1 MAMSTGEFMR
11 KYGLK
16 KGTQKTQTQGAGG
29 PPASGGEL
37 STGEFMQTFNAKA
50 AEPVH
55 HYATMHFD
63 EKKKQK
69 KTQNPELPKGLS
81 FGEYLKLGTK
91 SAKEYFNA
99 IGNLPRTIFDKTIDT
114 VDNAEKGVADL
125 GKQVT
130 GKWDSSDI
138 QRWAAEKEAPAQPDD
153 KETGKGMLWKGVTQA
168 ANGFAQTLGWLP
180 GNALKELGWENNPFS
195 NLAEAQQQIADAAQE
210 YYGKNMQNGTKGQKI
225 ADEIGTS
232 TVAALPQ
239 AIMAMMTM
247 GGSAEAQL
255 ATGGERAAATLPGIV
270 GNAKTSAVTA
280 QQMAQAMAKNPNFW
294 LAFSQVAG
302 QNYQDAKAD
311 GASDW
316 EANAFAM
323 ANGLV
328 NAAAEVS
335 GGIQKLPGE
344 LQVSESA
351 LKSWIKS
358 AAEEGQEEVVQG
370 VLERAL
376 QNLTYNKG
384 NKVFS
389 TKDEDA
395 VLNPV
400 TGAKEFGLGMTV
412 GGILGGGQTIVG
424 KAAGLARG
432 AAGNVQADV
441 RELPRAQTVE
451 ENANLRAEENVQES
465 DNPVQEAQV
474 TEARELPAEQ
484 TSAETQTAEAR
495 ELPMG
500 QVSAETQVRE
510 LLGGEVTN
518 SKAERIL
525 ANAELKTA
533 FETVTGETLTG
544 TKAQQRETIKR
555 AAESQNTQILQ
566 QNAQIQQVP
575 SQNQAEIVNEPV
587 ENAANAQENNNFAD
601 VRGLPAVEA
610 QVEGKN
616 ADNSGAVPLLTESS
630 GIAGARSAAEGYA
643 REHGLL
649 TGEDTIF
656 SAAQENARVMREAQE
671 NEAKRQKLRDNPVE
685 PGTHAEKMGVK
696 ISRPF
701 APITNVDDLVTEAK
715 YAKKASRDLE
725 KKIRELNPTPA
736 EKEFA
741 RGIAKGA
748 SFDSAG
754 NIVGGTY
761 TADMIPAEM
770 SREKILKIAR
780 CYTESGQEVQK
791 IRREKAANIR
801 RFRKTI
807 GEDGLKAARKI
818 ADEKAGDVPEDFPFW
833 KIESSVRNYEQAAE
847 RDAKALRKGRKVEAV
862 RKGKLKAYF
871 ARSELSASER
881 AFAED
886 LITVETPK
894 GMPRAEVMSAALQY
908 MKADAAEKAARAEQ
922 ESKVEALCRQINP
935 TDGEKVFGRAL
946 AANVDEYGNMT
957 DVGGALGQIPKGMS
971 WEKVTQL
978 AYYYMAQNDY
988 ASKTIRSRKHAAQ
1001 RQWQGELEELFGTPD
1016 DRKLPGAL
1024 SLQVNTMQRNVEKTF
1039 GKELGKKINEEFF
1052 DPILENSAEKIRFI
1066 NRMFDRVRGFDLSK
1080 SESALVQRV
1089 IEGTAAA
1096 DQVSKLDPDMQ
1107 KRVTDAATST
1117 DMKMTAAEAN
1127 ISREEME
1134 LAERYKAWLDTQARL
1149 QDADVDAKKIE
1160 EAAAEYKKAYNEFYD
1175 LINEFLVSHG
1185 YDPIGY
1191 VKGYAPHMQP
1201 EKAQEGTAK
1210 FLKLIGIDAQVSELP
1225 TAIAGRTDSF
1235 RPGKQWNPYFLE
1247 RTKTR
1252 NDNVEYD
1259 AVGGYESYV
1268 NYMANVL
1275 YHTDDIMKLREMS
1288 KYFRGK
1294 YARDGISD
1302 RIAQAREMHN
1312 ASLEQKIGFLESA
1325 DRIAEGTRLTEEQAD
1340 AALDKYI
1347 DSLYENINGMTKY
1360 GQFVSV
1366 LDDYTNK
1373 LAGKQTKVDRVFED
1387 KFGRNF
1393 LNLGNKLST
1402 IFGQSTI
1409 VGNLSSALNQ
1419 TAQIPMLAAEV
1430 GAGNVAEAVR
1440 DIVTGETK
1448 VDGWEDASDFLTGK
1462 RGIDQLTETEG
1473 LGKVMDVAA
1482 IPFAAV
1488 DDAASRV
1495 IVRAKYLQEVKNG
1508 ATHEEAMRAADEY
1521 ASRMVGNRIQG
1532 AKPMAFEDK
1541 NVFSKAMTT
1550 FQLEVANAWSHI
1562 SHDLPMEL
1570 QTMAKTQGKTAAVK
1584 KLCGFVAKYLLEA
1597 FIFNRLT
1604 EWLYGGTPAPFDV
1617 IGYVTG
1623 AIGAGEGLSTNKY
1636 LLTALDNALEA
1647 VDGERE
1653 LGTEKPEQKFD
1664 TEAAAKQLG
1673 YTVSGDIPFL
1683 ANALS
1688 AVGASDSNMPLPTIP
1703 LKTGADVAKMV
1714 VGKDADTRKEAAQ
1727 KLAEDAPKELK
1738 TWLPMGNQIYKTGKG
1753 VEALVRGGA
1762 YSGYGDSERL
1772 KYPVDTSGPKG
1783 LLKGTQMVLFGPN
1796 ATQDANEFYASGDRS
1811 LTVKQTQA
1819 YRDIVASGADKK
1831 TVYETMQAVRSVDDD
1846 DPEAAAKAKRDAI
1859 RNADLP
1865 DRYKQQIYSAMIGD
1879 GKDVKFSALRS
1890 EKMSWDSIMDCYD
1903 VYDRINRDNEKA
1915 SVKAVEFAA
1924 EVDRMNLSDA
1934 QKTAV
1939 KSNLVF
1945 YSGVQAKAETYE
1957 KITGAGVST
1966 SEAETLART
1975 IGALTPEKGA
1985 DSVTAMQKYKAIVDS
2000 GVSDATAAAAVQAIM
2015 PDSIAVKF
2023 SAVRQWNVPAEKYV
2037 EVYEATEGIKEKYG
2051 KTSLNAGMAKAA
2063 IDSVSGLTQEQRAA
2077 LWQIQNK
2084 SWKPYKN
2091 PYSTA
2096 VGSSVRAR
2104 LESGTVTNSLP
2115 TGTSRAAG
2123 ALWLPR

>member
-29 PPASGGEL
+29 PPASGGTL

-91 SAKEYFNA
+91 DAKEYLNA
-99 IGNLPRTIFDKTIDT
+99 IGNLPRTVFDKTIDT
-114 VDNAEKGVADL
+114 AENLEQGAVDLA
-125 GKQVT
+125 KQAA
-130 GKWDSSDI
+130 GKWDASDI
-138 QRWAAEKEAPAQPDD
+138 QRWAANEKVAERPDEE
-153 KETGKGMLWKGVTQA
+153 KMGQGMLWKGVTQA

-180 GNALKELGWENNPFS
+180 GNALKELGWENNPLS

-210 YYGKNMQNGTKGQKI
+210 YYGKNMQNGTKGQKN

-255 ATGGERAAATLPGIV
+255 ATGGAGAAATLPGIV

-280 QQMAQAMAKNPNFW
+280 QQMARAMAKDPNFW

-302 QNYQDAKAD
+302 QNYQNAKAD

-328 NAAAEVS
+328 NAAVEVG

-395 VLNPV
+395 VINPV

-424 KAAGLARG
+424 KAAGIARG

-441 RELPRAQTVE
+441 RELPKAQTVE
-451 ENANLRAEENVQES
+451 ENTQEAN
-465 DNPVQEAQV
+465 NPAKAAQV
-474 TEARELPAEQ
+474 T
-484 TSAETQTAEAR
+484 EAR

-500 QVSAETQVRE
+500 QVSAESQVWE

-525 ANAELKTA
+525 ANAELRTA
-533 FETVTGETLTG
+533 FETVTGEALAG

-555 AAESQNTQILQ
+555 AAESQNAQILQ
-566 QNAQIQQVP
+566 QNAQIQQVH

-587 ENAANAQENNNFAD
+587 ASTANAQESGNFTD
-601 VRGLPAVEA
+601 VRGLPTAETQA
-610 QVEGKN
+610 K
-616 ADNSGAVPLLTESS
+616 ES
-630 GIAGARSAAEGYA
+630 ARTAAEGYA

-649 TGEDTIF
+649 TGENTSR
-656 SAAQENARVMREAQE
+656 SAVEENARVMREAQE
-671 NEAKRQKLRDNPVE
+671 NEAERQELRDNPVE
-685 PGTHAEKMGVK
+685 PGTHAERMGVK
-696 ISRPF
+696 ISHPF

-715 YAKKASRDLE
+715 YAKKASRDIE

-741 RGIAKGA
+741 QGIAKGA

-761 TADMIPAEM
+761 TAE
-770 SREKILKIAR
+770 
-780 CYTESGQEVQK
+780 
-791 IRREKAANIR
+791 
-801 RFRKTI
+801 
-807 GEDGLKAARKI
+807 
-818 ADEKAGDVPEDFPFW
+818 
-833 KIESSVRNYEQAAE
+833 
-847 RDAKALRKGRKVEAV
+847 
-862 RKGKLKAYF
+862 
-871 ARSELSASER
+871 
-881 AFAED
+881 
-886 LITVETPK
+886 
-894 GMPRAEVMSAALQY
+894 
-908 MKADAAEKAARAEQ
+908 
-922 ESKVEALCRQINP
+922 
-935 TDGEKVFGRAL
+935 
-946 AANVDEYGNMT
+946 
-957 DVGGALGQIPKGMS
+957 QIPTTMS
-971 WEKVTQL
+971 KEKVTQL
-978 AYYYMAQNDY
+978 AYYYMAKNDY
-988 ASKTIRSRKHAAQ
+988 AGKLIRSRKYAAQ
-1001 RQWQGELEELFGTPD
+1001 RQWQAKLEELFGTPD

-1039 GKELGKKINEEFF
+1039 GKELGKKINAELF

-1066 NRMFDRVRGFDLSK
+1066 NRMFDRVRGFDLSE

-1096 DQVSKLDPDMQ
+1096 DQMSKLDPDMQ
-1107 KRVTDAATST
+1107 KRVADAATST
-1117 DMKMTAAEAN
+1117 DVKKTAAEMN
-1127 ISREEME
+1127 IPREQME
-1134 LAERYKAWLDTQARL
+1134 LVERYKAWLDTQARL
-1149 QDADVDAKKIE
+1149 QDANVDAKKIE
-1160 EAAAEYKKAYNEFYD
+1160 EAAAGYKKAYNEFYD

-1247 RTKTR
+1247 RTKTS

-1347 DSLYENINGMTKY
+1347 DSLFENINGMTKY

-1393 LNLGNKLST
+1393 LNLGNKLSA

-1430 GAGNVAEAVR
+1430 GVGNVAEAVR

-1448 VDGWEDASDFLTGK
+1448 ADGWEGASDFLTGK
-1462 RGIDQLTETEG
+1462 RGIDQLTETKG

-1482 IPFAAV
+1482 IPFEAV
-1488 DDAASRV
+1488 DDVASRV

-1521 ASRMVGNRIQG
+1521 ANRMVGNRIQG

-1541 NVFSKAMTT
+1541 NVFSKALTT

-1562 SHDLPMEL
+1562 SHDLPMEF

-1597 FIFNRLT
+1597 FLFNRLT

-1647 VDGERE
+1647 ATGERE

-1664 TEAAAKQLG
+1664 TEAAWDQLR
-1673 YTVSGDIPFL
+1673 YTASGDLPFIS
-1683 ANALS
+1683 NALS
-1688 AVGASDSNMPLPTIP
+1688 MAGASDSNMPLPTVP
-1703 LKTGADVAKMV
+1703 VNTLSDAKTAVF
-1714 VGKDADTRKEAAQ
+1714 GKDADTRKDAAQ

-1753 VEALVRGGA
+1753 VETLVRGGA

-1772 KYPVDTSGPKG
+1772 KYPVDTRGPKG
-1783 LLKGTQMVLFGPN
+1783 LLKGAQMVLFGPN

-1985 DSVTAMQKYKAIVDS
+1985 DSVTAMQKYKAIVNS

-2091 PYSTA
+2091 PYSTS

-2123 ALWLPR
+2123 ALGLPR

>member
-1 MAMSTGEFMR
+1 
-11 KYGLK
+11 
-16 KGTQKTQTQGAGG
+16 
-29 PPASGGEL
+29 
-37 STGEFMQTFNAKA
+37 
-50 AEPVH
+50 
-55 HYATMHFD
+55 
-63 EKKKQK
+63 
-69 KTQNPELPKGLS
+69 
-81 FGEYLKLGTK
+81 
-91 SAKEYFNA
+91 
-99 IGNLPRTIFDKTIDT
+99 
-114 VDNAEKGVADL
+114 
-125 GKQVT
+125 
-130 GKWDSSDI
+130 
-138 QRWAAEKEAPAQPDD
+138 
-153 KETGKGMLWKGVTQA
+153 
-168 ANGFAQTLGWLP
+168 
-180 GNALKELGWENNPFS
+180 
-195 NLAEAQQQIADAAQE
+195 
-210 YYGKNMQNGTKGQKI
+210 
-225 ADEIGTS
+225 
-232 TVAALPQ
+232 
-239 AIMAMMTM
+239 MAMMTM

-255 ATGGERAAATLPGIV
+255 ATGGAGAAATLPGIV

-280 QQMAQAMAKNPNFW
+280 QQMARAMAKDPNFW

-302 QNYQDAKAD
+302 QNYQNAKAD

-328 NAAAEVS
+328 NAAAEVA

-376 QNLTYNKG
+376 QNLTYSKG

-441 RELPRAQTVE
+441 RELPKAQTVE
-451 ENANLRAEENVQES
+451 ENTQEANNSAKA
-465 DNPVQEAQV
+465 AQV
-474 TEARELPAEQ
+474 TEVRELPAEQ
-484 TSAETQTAEAR
+484 TSVETQTAEAR

-500 QVSAETQVRE
+500 QVSAESQVRE

-525 ANAELKTA
+525 ANAELRTA
-533 FETVTGETLTG
+533 FETVTGETLAG

-566 QNAQIQQVP
+566 QNAQIQQVH
-575 SQNQAEIVNEPV
+575 SQNQAKIVNEPV
-587 ENAANAQENNNFAD
+587 ASTANAQESGNFAD
-601 VRGLPAVEA
+601 VRGLPS
-610 QVEGKN
+610 
-616 ADNSGAVPLLTESS
+616 ADTQAKES
-630 GIAGARSAAEGYA
+630 ARTAAEGYA

-649 TGEDTIF
+649 TGENTSG
-656 SAAQENARVMREAQE
+656 SAVEENARVMREAQE
-671 NEAKRQKLRDNPVE
+671 NEAKRQELRDNPVE

-696 ISRPF
+696 ISHPF

-715 YAKKASRDLE
+715 YAKKASRDIE

-741 RGIAKGA
+741 QGIAKGA

-761 TADMIPAEM
+761 TAE
-770 SREKILKIAR
+770 
-780 CYTESGQEVQK
+780 
-791 IRREKAANIR
+791 
-801 RFRKTI
+801 
-807 GEDGLKAARKI
+807 
-818 ADEKAGDVPEDFPFW
+818 
-833 KIESSVRNYEQAAE
+833 
-847 RDAKALRKGRKVEAV
+847 
-862 RKGKLKAYF
+862 
-871 ARSELSASER
+871 
-881 AFAED
+881 
-886 LITVETPK
+886 
-894 GMPRAEVMSAALQY
+894 
-908 MKADAAEKAARAEQ
+908 
-922 ESKVEALCRQINP
+922 
-935 TDGEKVFGRAL
+935 
-946 AANVDEYGNMT
+946 
-957 DVGGALGQIPKGMS
+957 QIPTTMS
-971 WEKVTQL
+971 KEKVTQL
-978 AYYYMAQNDY
+978 AYYYMAKNDY
-988 ASKTIRSRKHAAQ
+988 AGKLIRSRKYAAQ
-1001 RQWQGELEELFGTPD
+1001 RQWQGKLEELFGTSD

-1066 NRMFDRVRGFDLSK
+1066 NRMFDRVRGFELSE

-1117 DMKMTAAEAN
+1117 DVKKTAAEMN
-1127 ISREEME
+1127 IPREQME
-1134 LAERYKAWLDTQARL
+1134 LVERYKAWLGTQARL

-1160 EAAAEYKKAYNEFYD
+1160 EAAAGYKKAYNEFYD

-1247 RTKTR
+1247 RTKTS

-1347 DSLYENINGMTKY
+1347 DSLFENINGMTKY

-1387 KFGRNF
+1387 KFERNF
-1393 LNLGNKLST
+1393 LNLGNKLSA

-1448 VDGWEDASDFLTGK
+1448 ADGWEGASDFLTGK
-1462 RGIDQLTETEG
+1462 RGIDQLTETKG

-1488 DDAASRV
+1488 DDVASRV

-1541 NVFSKAMTT
+1541 NVFSKALTT

-1562 SHDLPMEL
+1562 SHDLPMEF

-1597 FIFNRLT
+1597 FLFNRLT

-1623 AIGAGEGLSTNKY
+1623 AIGAGEGLSTNQY
-1636 LLTALDNALEA
+1636 LLTAADNALEA
-1647 VDGERE
+1647 MTGERG
-1653 LGTEKPEQKFD
+1653 LGTEKPDGGFD

-1673 YTVSGDIPFL
+1673 YTASGDIPFL
-1683 ANALS
+1683 SNALS
-1688 AVGASDSNMPLPTIP
+1688 AVGASDSNMPLPTVP
-1703 LKTGADVAKMV
+1703 VNTLSDAKTAVF
-1714 VGKDADTRKEAAQ
+1714 GKDADTRKEAAQ

-1783 LLKGTQMVLFGPN
+1783 LLKGAQMVLFGPN

-1811 LTVKQTQA
+1811 LSVKQTQA

-1846 DPEAAAKAKRDAI
+1846 DPEAAAKAKRDVI

-1903 VYDRINRDNEKA
+1903 VYDRINRDDEKA
-1915 SVKAVEFAA
+1915 SIKAVEFAA
-1924 EVDRMNLSDA
+1924 EVDRMKLSDA
-1934 QKTAV
+1934 QKAAV

-2015 PDSIAVKF
+2015 PESIAVKF

-2063 IDSVSGLTQEQRAA
+2063 IDSVSGLTKEQRAA

-2091 PYSTA
+2091 PYSTS

-2115 TGTSRAAG
+2115 TGTSRTAG

>member
-11 KYGLK
+11 KYGLQ
-16 KGTQKTQTQGAGG
+16 KGTQKTQTQGASGL
-29 PPASGGEL
+29 PASWKSL
-37 STGEFMQTFNAKA
+37 STDEFMKTFNAKA
-50 AEPVH
+50 TEPVH

-63 EKKKQK
+63 EKQK
-69 KTQNPELPKGLS
+69 KAKKQNPELPKGLS

-99 IGNLPRTIFDKTIDT
+99 IGNLPRTVFDKTIDT

-232 TVAALPQ
+232 TVAALSQ

-247 GGSAEAQL
+247 GGSVEAQL
-255 ATGGERAAATLPGIV
+255 ATDGARAAATLPGIV

-280 QQMAQAMAKNPNFW
+280 QKMAQAMAKDPNFW

-302 QNYQDAKAD
+302 RNYQNAKAD

-328 NAAAEVS
+328 NAAVEVS

-358 AAEEGQEEVVQG
+358 AAKEGQEEVVQG

-376 QNLTYNKG
+376 QNLIYNKG

-441 RELPRAQTVE
+441 RELQKAQTVE
-451 ENANLRAEENVQES
+451 ENTQEANNSAKA
-465 DNPVQEAQV
+465 AQV
-474 TEARELPAEQ
+474 TEVRELPAEQ
-484 TSAETQTAEAR
+484 TSVETQTAEAR

-500 QVSAETQVRE
+500 QVSAESQVRE

-525 ANAELKTA
+525 ANAELRTA
-533 FETVTGETLTG
+533 FETVTGETLAG

-555 AAESQNTQILQ
+555 AAESQNTKILHPLQ
-566 QNAQIQQVP
+566 QNTQVQ

-587 ENAANAQENNNFAD
+587 ASTENAQESGNFANM
-601 VRGLPAVEA
+601 RGLPTVEA
-610 QVEGKN
+610 QAREGAQN
-616 ADNSGAVPLLTESS
+616 
-630 GIAGARSAAEGYA
+630 AAESYA

-649 TGEDTIF
+649 TGENTSG
-656 SAAQENARVMREAQE
+656 SAVEENARVMREAQE
-671 NEAKRQKLRDNPVE
+671 NEAKRQELRDNPVE
-685 PGTHAEKMGVK
+685 PGTHAERMGVK
-696 ISRPF
+696 ISHPF

-715 YAKKASRDLE
+715 YAKKASRDIE

-741 RGIAKGA
+741 QGIAKGA

-761 TADMIPAEM
+761 TAE
-770 SREKILKIAR
+770 
-780 CYTESGQEVQK
+780 
-791 IRREKAANIR
+791 
-801 RFRKTI
+801 
-807 GEDGLKAARKI
+807 
-818 ADEKAGDVPEDFPFW
+818 
-833 KIESSVRNYEQAAE
+833 
-847 RDAKALRKGRKVEAV
+847 
-862 RKGKLKAYF
+862 
-871 ARSELSASER
+871 
-881 AFAED
+881 
-886 LITVETPK
+886 
-894 GMPRAEVMSAALQY
+894 
-908 MKADAAEKAARAEQ
+908 
-922 ESKVEALCRQINP
+922 
-935 TDGEKVFGRAL
+935 
-946 AANVDEYGNMT
+946 
-957 DVGGALGQIPKGMS
+957 QIPTTMS
-971 WEKVTQL
+971 KEKVTQL
-978 AYYYMAQNDY
+978 AYYYMAKNDY
-988 ASKTIRSRKHAAQ
+988 AGKLIRSRKYAAQ
-1001 RQWQGELEELFGTPD
+1001 RQWQAKLEELFGTPD

-1039 GKELGKKINEEFF
+1039 GKELGKKINEELFN
-1052 DPILENSAEKIRFI
+1052 PIIENSAEKIRFI
-1066 NRMFDRVRGFDLSK
+1066 NRMFDRVRRFDLSE

-1089 IEGTAAA
+1089 IEGTAVA

-1117 DMKMTAAEAN
+1117 DVKKTA
-1127 ISREEME
+1127 EEMNIPREQME
-1134 LAERYKAWLDTQARL
+1134 LVERYKAWLDTQARL
-1149 QDADVDAKKIE
+1149 QGADVDANKIE

-1185 YDPIGY
+1185 YDSIGY

-1201 EKAQEGTAK
+1201 EKVQEGTAK
-1210 FLKLIGIDAQVSELP
+1210 FLKLIGIDTQVSELP

-1288 KYFRGK
+1288 KYLRGK

-1347 DSLYENINGMTKY
+1347 DSLFENINGMTKY

-1393 LNLGNKLST
+1393 LNLGNKLSA

-1419 TAQIPMLAAEV
+1419 TAQIPMLTAEV
-1430 GAGNVAEAVR
+1430 GVGNVAEAVR
-1440 DIVTGETK
+1440 DIATGKTK
-1448 VDGWEDASDFLTGK
+1448 ADGWESASDFLTGK
-1462 RGIDQLTETEG
+1462 RGIDQLTETKG
-1473 LGKVMDVAA
+1473 LGKVMDVAI

-1488 DDAASRV
+1488 DDVASCV
-1495 IVRAKYLQEVKNG
+1495 IVRAKYLQEVKSG

-1541 NVFSKAMTT
+1541 NVFSKALTT

-1562 SHDLPMEL
+1562 SHDLPMEF
-1570 QTMAKTQGKTAAVK
+1570 QTMAKTQGKNVAVK
-1584 KLCGFVAKYLLEA
+1584 KFAGLAMKYLLEA
-1597 FIFNRLT
+1597 FLLNRLT
-1604 EWLYGGTPAPFDV
+1604 EWIYGGTPAPFDV

-1623 AIGAGEGLSTNKY
+1623 AIGAGEGLSTNQY
-1636 LLTALDNALEA
+1636 LLTAADNALEA
-1647 VDGERE
+1647 MTGERG
-1653 LGTEKPEQKFD
+1653 LGTEKPDGGFD

-1673 YTVSGDIPFL
+1673 YTASGDIPFL
-1683 ANALS
+1683 SNALS

-1819 YRDIVASGADKK
+1819 YRDIVAGGADKK

-1903 VYDRINRDNEKA
+1903 VYDRINRDDEKA
-1915 SVKAVEFAA
+1915 SIKAVEFAA

-1934 QKTAV
+1934 QKAAV

>member
-1 MAMSTGEFMR
+1 MAMSTDEFMR

-16 KGTQKTQTQGAGG
+16 KGTQKTQAQGASGL
-29 PPASGGEL
+29 PASGKSL
-37 STGEFMQTFNAKA
+37 STDEFMKTFNAKA
-50 AEPVH
+50 TEPVH

-63 EKKKQK
+63 EKQK
-69 KTQNPELPKGLS
+69 KAKKQNPELPKGLS

-99 IGNLPRTIFDKTIDT
+99 IGNLPRTVFDKTIDT

-138 QRWAAEKEAPAQPDD
+138 QRWAAEKEVAARPDD

-195 NLAEAQQQIADAAQE
+195 NLAEAQQKIADAAQE

-239 AIMAMMTM
+239 AIMAAMSM
-247 GGSAEAQL
+247 GGSAGAQL
-255 ATGGERAAATLPGIV
+255 ATGGARGAATLPGIV

-280 QQMAQAMAKNPNFW
+280 QQMARATAKDPNFW
-294 LAFSQVAG
+294 LTFSQVAG
-302 QNYQDAKAD
+302 QNYQNAKAD

-328 NAAAEVS
+328 NAATEVS
-335 GGIQKLPGE
+335 GGIQTLPGE
-344 LQVSESA
+344 LRGGENA

-384 NKVFS
+384 NKAFS

-400 TGAKEFGLGMTV
+400 TGAKEFGIGAAV

-432 AAGNVQADV
+432 AAGNVQADT
-441 RELPRAQTVE
+441 RAPQAAETQAQNVGK
-451 ENANLRAEENVQES
+451 NAIK
-465 DNPVQEAQV
+465 
-474 TEARELPAEQ
+474 AEQ
-484 TSAETQTAEAR
+484 T
-495 ELPMG
+495 
-500 QVSAETQVRE
+500 
-510 LLGGEVTN
+510 
-518 SKAERIL
+518 
-525 ANAELKTA
+525 
-533 FETVTGETLTG
+533 
-544 TKAQQRETIKR
+544 
-555 AAESQNTQILQ
+555 
-566 QNAQIQQVP
+566 
-575 SQNQAEIVNEPV
+575 
-587 ENAANAQENNNFAD
+587 AANTPEANNFAN
-601 VRGLPAVEA
+601 VRGLPTVETQARESA
-610 QVEGKN
+610 QN
-616 ADNSGAVPLLTESS
+616 
-630 GIAGARSAAEGYA
+630 AAESYA

-649 TGEDTIF
+649 TGENTSG
-656 SAAQENARVMREAQE
+656 SAVEENARVMREAQE
-671 NEAKRQKLRDNPVE
+671 NEAKRQELRDNPVE
-685 PGTHAEKMGVK
+685 PGTHAERMGVK
-696 ISRPF
+696 ISHPF
-701 APITNVDDLVTEAK
+701 APITNVDDLVVQER
-715 YAKKASRDLE
+715 YAKKANRDVT
-725 KKIRELNPTPA
+725 KKIEELNPTPA

-748 SFDSAG
+748 SFDGAG

-761 TADMIPAEM
+761 TVEQIPATM
-770 SREKILKIAR
+770 SK
-780 CYTESGQEVQK
+780 
-791 IRREKAANIR
+791 
-801 RFRKTI
+801 
-807 GEDGLKAARKI
+807 
-818 ADEKAGDVPEDFPFW
+818 
-833 KIESSVRNYEQAAE
+833 
-847 RDAKALRKGRKVEAV
+847 
-862 RKGKLKAYF
+862 
-871 ARSELSASER
+871 
-881 AFAED
+881 
-886 LITVETPK
+886 
-894 GMPRAEVMSAALQY
+894 
-908 MKADAAEKAARAEQ
+908 
-922 ESKVEALCRQINP
+922 
-935 TDGEKVFGRAL
+935 
-946 AANVDEYGNMT
+946 
-957 DVGGALGQIPKGMS
+957 
-971 WEKVTQL
+971 EKVTRL

-988 ASKTIRSRKHAAQ
+988 ARQLIRQRKRSAQ
-1001 RQWQGELEELFGTPD
+1001 RQQEQQLEQYLATSNEKTV
-1016 DRKLPGAL
+1016 PGAL
-1024 SLQVNTMQRNVEKTF
+1024 SMQLNTMQRNVEKTF
-1039 GKELGKKINEEFF
+1039 GQAEGRKINEEYF
-1052 DPILENSAEKIRFI
+1052 DPVIENSAEKIRFV
-1066 NRMFDRVRGFDLSK
+1066 NRMFDRVRGFKLSK
-1080 SESALVQRV
+1080 SESAIVQQV
-1089 IEGTAAA
+1089 LEGTAAA

-1117 DMKMTAAEAN
+1117 DVKKTAAEMN
-1127 ISREEME
+1127 IPREQME
-1134 LAERYKAWLDTQARL
+1134 LVERYKAWLDTQARL
-1149 QDADVDAKKIE
+1149 QGADVDAKKIE

-1201 EKAQEGTAK
+1201 EKVQEGTAK
-1210 FLKLIGIDAQVSELP
+1210 FLKLIGIDTQVSELP

-1247 RTKTR
+1247 RTKTS

-1288 KYFRGK
+1288 KYLRGK
-1294 YARDGISD
+1294 YARDGIGD
-1302 RIAQAREMHN
+1302 RIAQAKEMRN
-1312 ASLEQKIGFLESA
+1312 ASLKQKIGFLESA
-1325 DRIAEGTRLTEEQAD
+1325 DRIAQGTRLTEEQAD

-1347 DSLYENINGMTKY
+1347 DSLFENINGMTKY

-1393 LNLGNKLST
+1393 LNLGNKLSA

-1419 TAQIPMLAAEV
+1419 TAQIPMLTAEV
-1430 GAGNVAEAVR
+1430 GVGNVAEAVR
-1440 DIVTGETK
+1440 DIATGKTK
-1448 VDGWEDASDFLTGK
+1448 ADGWEGASDFLTGK
-1462 RGIDQLTETEG
+1462 RGIDQLTETKG

-1482 IPFAAV
+1482 IPFEAV
-1488 DDAASRV
+1488 DDVASRV
-1495 IVRAKYLQEVKNG
+1495 IVRAKYLQEVKSG

-1541 NVFSKAMTT
+1541 NVFSKALTT

-1562 SHDLPMEL
+1562 SHDLPMEF
-1570 QTMAKTQGKTAAVK
+1570 QTMAKTQGKNVAVK
-1584 KLCGFVAKYLLEA
+1584 KFAGLAMKYLLEA
-1597 FIFNRLT
+1597 FLFNRLT
-1604 EWLYGGTPAPFDV
+1604 EWIYGGTPAPFDV

-1623 AIGAGEGLSTNKY
+1623 AIGAGEGLSTNQY
-1636 LLTALDNALEA
+1636 LLTAADNALEA
-1647 VDGERE
+1647 MTGERG
-1653 LGTEKPEQKFD
+1653 LGTEKPDGGFD

-1673 YTVSGDIPFL
+1673 YTASGDIPFL
-1683 ANALS
+1683 SNALS

-1703 LKTGADVAKMV
+1703 LKTGADVAKMI
-1714 VGKDADTRKEAAQ
+1714 VGKDADARKEAAQ
-1727 KLAEDAPKELK
+1727 KLAEDAPKEIK

-1890 EKMSWDSIMDCYD
+1890 KKMSWDSIMDCYD
-1903 VYDRINRDNEKA
+1903 VYDRINRDDEKA
-1915 SVKAVEFAA
+1915 SIKAVEFAA

-1934 QKTAV
+1934 QKAAV

-2000 GVSDATAAAAVQAIM
+2000 GVSDATAAAAMQAIM
-2015 PDSIAVKF
+2015 PESIAVKF
-2023 SAVRQWNVPAEKYV
+2023 SAARQWNVPAEKYV

-2115 TGTSRAAG
+2115 TGTSRAVG
-2123 ALWLPR
+2123 ALGLPK

>member
-1 MAMSTGEFMR
+1 MADTKR
-11 KYGLK
+11 KNRFGSGNGGDLSAAVRQNTETQSRVALQN
-16 KGTQKTQTQGAGG
+16 GT
-29 PPASGGEL
+29 L
-37 STGEFMQTFNAKA
+37 
-50 AEPVH
+50 PVH

-91 SAKEYFNA
+91 DAKEYLNA
-99 IGNLPRTIFDKTIDT
+99 IGNLPRTVFDKTIDT
-114 VDNAEKGVADL
+114 ADNLEQGAADL
-125 GKQVT
+125 AKQAA
-130 GKWDSSDI
+130 GKWDASDI
-138 QRWAAEKEAPAQPDD
+138 QRWAANEKVAERPDEE
-153 KETGKGMLWKGVTQA
+153 KMGQGMLWKGTTQA

-210 YYGKNMQNGTKGQKI
+210 YYGKNMQNATKGQKI
-225 ADEIGTS
+225 VDELGTT

-255 ATGGERAAATLPGIV
+255 ATGGAGAAATLPGIV

-280 QQMAQAMAKNPNFW
+280 QQMAQQMVKDPNFW
-294 LAFSQVAG
+294 LAFANVAG
-302 QNYQDAKAD
+302 PSYQAAKED

-316 EANAFAM
+316 EANTYAM
-323 ANGLV
+323 ANAIT
-328 NAAAEVS
+328 NAMIEVAGGVQTLPNELRGGGSAVKAWAKAAMEE
-335 GGIQKLPGE
+335 G
-344 LQVSESA
+344 
-351 LKSWIKS
+351 
-358 AAEEGQEEVVQG
+358 AEEVKQG
-370 VLERAL
+370 ITERGL
-376 QNLTYNKG
+376 QNAIYGKG
-384 NKVFS
+384 NKIFS
-389 TKDEDA
+389 FTDEDA
-395 VLNPV
+395 VFNPV
-400 TGAKEFGLGMTV
+400 TAAKEFGLGTAV
-412 GGILGGGQTIVG
+412 GGVLGGGQTIVG

-441 RELPRAQTVE
+441 RELPKAQTVE
-451 ENANLRAEENVQES
+451 ENTLEA
-465 DNPVQEAQV
+465 DNPEKAAQV
-474 TEARELPAEQ
+474 TEVRELPAEQ
-484 TSAETQTAEAR
+484 TSVETQTAEAR

-500 QVSAETQVRE
+500 QVSAESQVRE

-525 ANAELKTA
+525 ANAELRMA
-533 FETVTGETLTG
+533 FETVTGETLAG

-555 AAESQNTQILQ
+555 AAESQN
-566 QNAQIQQVP
+566 AQIQQVQ

-587 ENAANAQENNNFAD
+587 ASTANAQESGNFAD
-601 VRGLPAVEA
+601 VRGLPS
-610 QVEGKN
+610 
-616 ADNSGAVPLLTESS
+616 ADTQAKES
-630 GIAGARSAAEGYA
+630 ARTAAEGYA
-643 REHGLL
+643 QEHGLL
-649 TGEDTIF
+649 TGENTGS
-656 SAAQENARVMREAQE
+656 SAVEENARVMREAQE
-671 NEAKRQKLRDNPVE
+671 NEAKRQELRDNPVE

-696 ISRPF
+696 ISHPF

-715 YAKKASRDLE
+715 YAKKASRDIE

-741 RGIAKGA
+741 QGIAKGA

-761 TADMIPAEM
+761 TAE
-770 SREKILKIAR
+770 
-780 CYTESGQEVQK
+780 
-791 IRREKAANIR
+791 
-801 RFRKTI
+801 
-807 GEDGLKAARKI
+807 
-818 ADEKAGDVPEDFPFW
+818 
-833 KIESSVRNYEQAAE
+833 
-847 RDAKALRKGRKVEAV
+847 
-862 RKGKLKAYF
+862 
-871 ARSELSASER
+871 
-881 AFAED
+881 
-886 LITVETPK
+886 
-894 GMPRAEVMSAALQY
+894 
-908 MKADAAEKAARAEQ
+908 
-922 ESKVEALCRQINP
+922 
-935 TDGEKVFGRAL
+935 
-946 AANVDEYGNMT
+946 
-957 DVGGALGQIPKGMS
+957 QIPTTMLK
-971 WEKVTQL
+971 EKVTQL
-978 AYYYMAQNDY
+978 AYYYMGKNDY
-988 ASKTIRSRKHAAQ
+988 AGKLIRSRKYAAQ
-1001 RQWQGELEELFGTPD
+1001 RRWQAKLEELFGTPG

-1039 GKELGKKINEEFF
+1039 GKELGKKINAELF

-1066 NRMFDRVRGFDLSK
+1066 NRMFDRVRGFDLSE

-1089 IEGTAAA
+1089 IEGTAVA
-1096 DQVSKLDPDMQ
+1096 DQMSKLDPDMQ
-1107 KRVTDAATST
+1107 KRVADAATST
-1117 DMKMTAAEAN
+1117 DMKKTAAEMN
-1127 ISREEME
+1127 IPREQME
-1134 LAERYKAWLDTQARL
+1134 LVERYKAWLDTQARL
-1149 QDADVDAKKIE
+1149 QDADVDAKKSE
-1160 EAAAEYKKAYNEFYD
+1160 EAAAGYKKAYNEFYD

-1210 FLKLIGIDAQVSELP
+1210 FLKLIGIDTQVSELP

-1247 RTKTR
+1247 RTKTS

-1347 DSLYENINGMTKY
+1347 DSLFENINGMTKY

-1393 LNLGNKLST
+1393 LNLGNKLSA

-1448 VDGWEDASDFLTGK
+1448 ADGWEGASDFLTGK
-1462 RGIDQLTETEG
+1462 RGIDQLTETKG

-1482 IPFAAV
+1482 IPFEAV
-1488 DDAASRV
+1488 DDVASRV

-1541 NVFSKAMTT
+1541 NVFSKALTT

-1562 SHDLPMEL
+1562 SHDLPMEF

-1597 FIFNRLT
+1597 FLFNRLT

-1647 VDGERE
+1647 ATGERE

-1664 TEAAAKQLG
+1664 TEAAWDQLR
-1673 YTVSGDIPFL
+1673 YTASGDLPFIS
-1683 ANALS
+1683 NALS
-1688 AVGASDSNMPLPTIP
+1688 MAGASDSNMPLPTVP
-1703 LKTGADVAKMV
+1703 VNTLSDAKTAVF
-1714 VGKDADTRKEAAQ
+1714 GKDADTRKDAAQ

-1753 VEALVRGGA
+1753 VETLVRGGA

-1772 KYPVDTSGPKG
+1772 KYPADTSGPKG
-1783 LLKGTQMVLFGPN
+1783 LLKGAQMVLFGPN

-1846 DPEAAAKAKRDAI
+1846 DPEAAKAKRDAI

-1903 VYDRINRDNEKA
+1903 VYDRINRDDEKA
-1915 SVKAVEFAA
+1915 SIKAVEFAA

-1934 QKTAV
+1934 QKAAV

-1975 IGALTPEKGA
+1975 IGALTPEEGA

-2000 GVSDATAAAAVQAIM
+2000 GVSDATAAAAMQAIM

-2023 SAVRQWNVPAEKYV
+2023 SAARQWNVPAEKYV

-2091 PYSTA
+2091 PYSTS

-2104 LESGTVTNSLP
+2104 LESGTVTNSLQ
-2115 TGTSRAAG
+2115 TGTSRTAG

>member
-16 KGTQKTQTQGAGG
+16 KGTQKTQTQGAGA
-29 PPASGGEL
+29 PPASGGTL

-63 EKKKQK
+63 EKKKKK

-91 SAKEYFNA
+91 DAKEYLNA
-99 IGNLPRTIFDKTIDT
+99 IGNLPRTVFDKTIDT
-114 VDNAEKGVADL
+114 AENLEQGAVDLA
-125 GKQVT
+125 KQAA
-130 GKWDSSDI
+130 GKWDASDI
-138 QRWAAEKEAPAQPDD
+138 QRWAANEKVAERPDEE
-153 KETGKGMLWKGVTQA
+153 KMGQGMLWKGTTQA

-210 YYGKNMQNGTKGQKI
+210 YYGKNMQNATKGQKI
-225 ADEIGTS
+225 VDELGTT

-255 ATGGERAAATLPGIV
+255 ATGGAGAAATLPGIV

-280 QQMAQAMAKNPNFW
+280 QQMARAMAKDPNFW

-302 QNYQDAKAD
+302 QNYQNAKAD

-328 NAAAEVS
+328 NAAVEVG

-395 VLNPV
+395 VINPV
-400 TGAKEFGLGMTV
+400 TGAKEFGLGMAV

-432 AAGNVQADV
+432 AEGNVQADV
-441 RELPRAQTVE
+441 RELPKAQTVE
-451 ENANLRAEENVQES
+451 ENTQEANNSAKA
-465 DNPVQEAQV
+465 AQV
-474 TEARELPAEQ
+474 TEVRELPAEQ
-484 TSAETQTAEAR
+484 TSVETQTAEAR

-500 QVSAETQVRE
+500 QVSAESQVRE

-525 ANAELKTA
+525 ANAELRTA
-533 FETVTGETLTG
+533 FETVTGETLAG

-555 AAESQNTQILQ
+555 AAESQNAQILQ
-566 QNAQIQQVP
+566 QNAQIQQVH

-587 ENAANAQENNNFAD
+587 ASMANAQEGGNFAD
-601 VRGLPAVEA
+601 VRGLPAAETQA
-610 QVEGKN
+610 K
-616 ADNSGAVPLLTESS
+616 EST
-630 GIAGARSAAEGYA
+630 RTAAEGYA

-649 TGEDTIF
+649 TGENTSG
-656 SAAQENARVMREAQE
+656 SAVEENARVMREAQE
-671 NEAKRQKLRDNPVE
+671 NEAKRQELRDNHVE

-696 ISRPF
+696 ISHPF

-715 YAKKASRDLE
+715 YAKKASRDIE

-741 RGIAKGA
+741 QGIAKGA

-761 TADMIPAEM
+761 TAE
-770 SREKILKIAR
+770 
-780 CYTESGQEVQK
+780 
-791 IRREKAANIR
+791 
-801 RFRKTI
+801 
-807 GEDGLKAARKI
+807 
-818 ADEKAGDVPEDFPFW
+818 
-833 KIESSVRNYEQAAE
+833 
-847 RDAKALRKGRKVEAV
+847 
-862 RKGKLKAYF
+862 
-871 ARSELSASER
+871 
-881 AFAED
+881 
-886 LITVETPK
+886 
-894 GMPRAEVMSAALQY
+894 
-908 MKADAAEKAARAEQ
+908 
-922 ESKVEALCRQINP
+922 
-935 TDGEKVFGRAL
+935 
-946 AANVDEYGNMT
+946 
-957 DVGGALGQIPKGMS
+957 QIPTTMS
-971 WEKVTQL
+971 KEKVTQL
-978 AYYYMAQNDY
+978 AYYYMAKNDY
-988 ASKTIRSRKHAAQ
+988 AGKLIRSRKYAAQ
-1001 RQWQGELEELFGTPD
+1001 RRWQAKLEELFGTPG

-1039 GKELGKKINEEFF
+1039 GKELGKKINEELF

-1066 NRMFDRVRGFDLSK
+1066 NRMFDRVRGFDLSE

-1089 IEGTAAA
+1089 IEGTAVA
-1096 DQVSKLDPDMQ
+1096 DQVSKLDPDMR
-1107 KRVTDAATST
+1107 KRVADAATST
-1117 DMKMTAAEAN
+1117 DVKKTAAEMN
-1127 ISREEME
+1127 IPREQME
-1134 LAERYKAWLDTQARL
+1134 LVERYKAWLDTQARL

-1160 EAAAEYKKAYNEFYD
+1160 EAAAGYKKAYNEFYD

-1247 RTKTR
+1247 RTKTS

-1347 DSLYENINGMTKY
+1347 DSLFENINGMTKY

-1373 LAGKQTKVDRVFED
+1373 LAGKRTTGDRTIEHEV
-1387 KFGRNF
+1387 GRTA
-1393 LNLGNKLST
+1393 LNIGNKLT
-1402 IFGQSTI
+1402 KIFGESTI

-1419 TAQIPMLAAEV
+1419 TAQIPMLTAEV
-1430 GAGNVAEAVR
+1430 GVGNVAEAVR

-1448 VDGWEDASDFLTGK
+1448 TDGWEGASDFLTGK
-1462 RGIDQLTETEG
+1462 RGIDQLTETKG

-1482 IPFAAV
+1482 IPFEAV
-1488 DDAASRV
+1488 DDVASRV

-1532 AKPMAFEDK
+1532 AKPMAFEGSRLSQK
-1541 NVFSKAMTT
+1541 VLTT

-1562 SHDLPMEL
+1562 THDLPMEY
-1570 QTMAKTQGKTAAVK
+1570 QTMAKTQGKNVAVK
-1584 KLCGFVAKYLLEA
+1584 KFAGLAMKYLLEA
-1597 FIFNRLT
+1597 FLFNRLT
-1604 EWLYGGTPAPFDV
+1604 EWIYGGTPAPFDV

-1636 LLTALDNALEA
+1636 LLTALDNTLEA
-1647 VDGERE
+1647 VTGERG
-1653 LGTEKPEQKFD
+1653 LGTEKPDGGFD

-1683 ANALS
+1683 SNALS

-1714 VGKDADTRKEAAQ
+1714 VGKDADTRKDAAQ

-1753 VEALVRGGA
+1753 VETLVRGGA

-1783 LLKGTQMVLFGPN
+1783 LLKGAQMVLFGPN

-1985 DSVTAMQKYKAIVDS
+1985 DSVTAMQKYKAIVNS

-2091 PYSTA
+2091 PYSTS

-2123 ALWLPR
+2123 ALGLPR

>member
-1 MAMSTGEFMR
+1 MAMSTDEFMR

-16 KGTQKTQTQGAGG
+16 KGTQKTQAQGASGL
-29 PPASGGEL
+29 PASGKSL
-37 STGEFMQTFNAKA
+37 STDEFMKTFNAKA
-50 AEPVH
+50 TEPVH

-63 EKKKQK
+63 EKQK
-69 KTQNPELPKGLS
+69 KAKKQNPELPKGLS

-99 IGNLPRTIFDKTIDT
+99 IGNLPRTVFDKTIDT

-138 QRWAAEKEAPAQPDD
+138 QRWAAEKEVAERPDD

-239 AIMAMMTM
+239 AIMAAMSM
-247 GGSAEAQL
+247 GGSAGAQL
-255 ATGGERAAATLPGIV
+255 ATGGARGAATLPGIV

-280 QQMAQAMAKNPNFW
+280 QQMARATAKDPNFW

-328 NAAAEVS
+328 NAAVEVG

-344 LQVSESA
+344 LRGGESA

-400 TGAKEFGLGMTV
+400 TGAKEFGLGAAV

-432 AAGNVQADV
+432 AAGNVQADT
-441 RELPRAQTVE
+441 RAPQ
-451 ENANLRAEENVQES
+451 AA
-465 DNPVQEAQV
+465 EAQAQNV
-474 TEARELPAEQ
+474 GKNAIKAEQ
-484 TSAETQTAEAR
+484 T
-495 ELPMG
+495 
-500 QVSAETQVRE
+500 
-510 LLGGEVTN
+510 
-518 SKAERIL
+518 
-525 ANAELKTA
+525 
-533 FETVTGETLTG
+533 
-544 TKAQQRETIKR
+544 
-555 AAESQNTQILQ
+555 
-566 QNAQIQQVP
+566 
-575 SQNQAEIVNEPV
+575 
-587 ENAANAQENNNFAD
+587 AANTPEANNFAN
-601 VRGLPAVEA
+601 VRGLPTVETQARESA
-610 QVEGKN
+610 QN
-616 ADNSGAVPLLTESS
+616 
-630 GIAGARSAAEGYA
+630 AAESYA

-649 TGEDTIF
+649 TGENTSG
-656 SAAQENARVMREAQE
+656 SAVEENARVMREAQE
-671 NEAKRQKLRDNPVE
+671 NEAKRQELRDNPVE
-685 PGTHAEKMGVK
+685 PGTHAERMGVK
-696 ISRPF
+696 ISHPF
-701 APITNVDDLVTEAK
+701 APITNVDDLVVQER
-715 YAKKASRDLE
+715 YAKKANRDVT
-725 KKIRELNPTPA
+725 KKIEELNPTPA

-748 SFDSAG
+748 SFDGAG

-761 TADMIPAEM
+761 T
-770 SREKILKIAR
+770 
-780 CYTESGQEVQK
+780 
-791 IRREKAANIR
+791 
-801 RFRKTI
+801 
-807 GEDGLKAARKI
+807 
-818 ADEKAGDVPEDFPFW
+818 
-833 KIESSVRNYEQAAE
+833 
-847 RDAKALRKGRKVEAV
+847 VE
-862 RKGKLKAYF
+862 
-871 ARSELSASER
+871 
-881 AFAED
+881 
-886 LITVETPK
+886 
-894 GMPRAEVMSAALQY
+894 
-908 MKADAAEKAARAEQ
+908 
-922 ESKVEALCRQINP
+922 
-935 TDGEKVFGRAL
+935 
-946 AANVDEYGNMT
+946 
-957 DVGGALGQIPKGMS
+957 QIPTTMS
-971 WEKVTQL
+971 KEKVTQL

-988 ASKTIRSRKHAAQ
+988 ARQLIRQRKRSAQ
-1001 RQWQGELEELFGTPD
+1001 RQQEQQLEQYLATSNEKTV
-1016 DRKLPGAL
+1016 PGAL
-1024 SLQVNTMQRNVEKTF
+1024 SMQLNTMQRNVEKTF
-1039 GKELGKKINEEFF
+1039 GQAEGRKINEEYF
-1052 DPILENSAEKIRFI
+1052 DPVIENSAEKIRFV
-1066 NRMFDRVRGFDLSK
+1066 NRMFDRVRGFKLSK
-1080 SESALVQRV
+1080 SESAIVQQV
-1089 IEGTAAA
+1089 LEGTAAA
-1096 DQVSKLDPDMQ
+1096 DRVSKLDPDMQ

-1117 DMKMTAAEAN
+1117 DVKKTAAEMN
-1127 ISREEME
+1127 IPREQME
-1134 LAERYKAWLDTQARL
+1134 LVERYKAWLDTQARL
-1149 QDADVDAKKIE
+1149 QGADVDAKKIE

-1201 EKAQEGTAK
+1201 EKVQEGTAK
-1210 FLKLIGIDAQVSELP
+1210 FLKLIGIDTQVSELP

-1247 RTKTR
+1247 RTKTS

-1288 KYFRGK
+1288 KYLRGK
-1294 YARDGISD
+1294 YARDGIGD
-1302 RIAQAREMHN
+1302 RIAQAKEMHN

-1393 LNLGNKLST
+1393 LNLGNKLSA

-1409 VGNLSSALNQ
+1409 LGNLSSALNQ
-1419 TAQIPMLAAEV
+1419 TAQIPMLTAEV
-1430 GAGNVAEAVR
+1430 GVGNVAEAVR
-1440 DIVTGETK
+1440 DIATGKTK
-1448 VDGWEDASDFLTGK
+1448 ADGWEGASDFLTGK
-1462 RGIDQLTETEG
+1462 RGIDQLTETKG

-1482 IPFAAV
+1482 IPFEAV
-1488 DDAASRV
+1488 DDVASRV
-1495 IVRAKYLQEVKNG
+1495 IVRAKYLQEVESG

-1541 NVFSKAMTT
+1541 NVFSKALTT

-1562 SHDLPMEL
+1562 SHDLPMEFR
-1570 QTMAKTQGKTAAVK
+1570 TMAKTQGKNAAVK
-1584 KLCGFVAKYLLEA
+1584 KFAGLAMKYLLEA
-1597 FIFNRLT
+1597 FLFNRLT
-1604 EWLYGGTPAPFDV
+1604 EWIYGGTPAPFDV

-1623 AIGAGEGLSTNKY
+1623 AIGAGEGLSTNQY
-1636 LLTALDNALEA
+1636 LLTAADNALEA
-1647 VDGERE
+1647 MTGERG
-1653 LGTEKPEQKFD
+1653 LGTEKPDGGFD

-1673 YTVSGDIPFL
+1673 YTASGDIPFL

-1727 KLAEDAPKELK
+1727 KLAEDAPKEIK

-1831 TVYETMQAVRSVDDD
+1831 AVYETMQAVRSVDDD
-1846 DPEAAAKAKRDAI
+1846 DPEAAAKAKRDVI

-1890 EKMSWDSIMDCYD
+1890 KKMSWDSIMDCYD
-1903 VYDRINRDNEKA
+1903 VYDRINRDDEKA
-1915 SVKAVEFAA
+1915 SIKAVEFAA

-1975 IGALTPEKGA
+1975 IGALTPEEGA

-2000 GVSDATAAAAVQAIM
+2000 GVSDATAAAAMQAIM
-2015 PDSIAVKF
+2015 PESIAVKF
-2023 SAVRQWNVPAEKYV
+2023 SAARQWNVPAEKYV

-2096 VGSSVRAR
+2096 VGRSVRAR

>member
-1 MAMSTGEFMR
+1 MADTKR
-11 KYGLK
+11 KNRFGSGNGGDLSAAVRQNTETQSRVALQNGMLPTYRAQVGQPLK
-16 KGTQKTQTQGAGG
+16 D
-29 PPASGGEL
+29 ER
-37 STGEFMQTFNAKA
+37 
-50 AEPVH
+50 AERR
-55 HYATMHFD
+55 D
-63 EKKKQK
+63 S
-69 KTQNPELPKGLS
+69 LPKGLS

-91 SAKEYFNA
+91 AAKEYFNA

-138 QRWAAEKEAPAQPDD
+138 QRWAAEKEAPARPDD

-255 ATGGERAAATLPGIV
+255 ATGGARAAATLPGIV

-280 QQMAQAMAKNPNFW
+280 QQMAQAMAKDPNFW

-302 QNYQDAKAD
+302 RNYQDAKAD

-328 NAAAEVS
+328 NAAAEVA

-344 LQVSESA
+344 LQMSESA

-441 RELPRAQTVE
+441 RGLPKAQTVE
-451 ENANLRAEENVQES
+451 ENTQES
-465 DNPVQEAQV
+465 NNPAKAAQV
-474 TEARELPAEQ
+474 TEVRELPAEQ
-484 TSAETQTAEAR
+484 TSVETQTAEAR

-500 QVSAETQVRE
+500 QVSAESQVRE

-525 ANAELKTA
+525 ANAELRTA
-533 FETVTGETLTG
+533 FETVTGETLAG

-555 AAESQNTQILQ
+555 AAESQNAQILQ
-566 QNAQIQQVP
+566 QNAQIQQVH
-575 SQNQAEIVNEPV
+575 SQNQA
-587 ENAANAQENNNFAD
+587 
-601 VRGLPAVEA
+601 
-610 QVEGKN
+610 K
-616 ADNSGAVPLLTESS
+616 ES
-630 GIAGARSAAEGYA
+630 ARTAAEGYA

-649 TGEDTIF
+649 TGENTSG
-656 SAAQENARVMREAQE
+656 SAVEENARVMREAQE
-671 NEAKRQKLRDNPVE
+671 NEAKRQELRDNPVE

-696 ISRPF
+696 ISHPF

-715 YAKKASRDLE
+715 YAKKASRDIE

-741 RGIAKGA
+741 QGIAKGA

-761 TADMIPAEM
+761 TAEQMPTTM
-770 SREKILKIAR
+770 SK
-780 CYTESGQEVQK
+780 
-791 IRREKAANIR
+791 
-801 RFRKTI
+801 
-807 GEDGLKAARKI
+807 
-818 ADEKAGDVPEDFPFW
+818 
-833 KIESSVRNYEQAAE
+833 
-847 RDAKALRKGRKVEAV
+847 
-862 RKGKLKAYF
+862 
-871 ARSELSASER
+871 
-881 AFAED
+881 
-886 LITVETPK
+886 
-894 GMPRAEVMSAALQY
+894 
-908 MKADAAEKAARAEQ
+908 
-922 ESKVEALCRQINP
+922 
-935 TDGEKVFGRAL
+935 
-946 AANVDEYGNMT
+946 
-957 DVGGALGQIPKGMS
+957 
-971 WEKVTQL
+971 EKVTQL
-978 AYYYMAQNDY
+978 AYYYMAKNDY
-988 ASKTIRSRKHAAQ
+988 AGKLIRSRKYAAQ
-1001 RQWQGELEELFGTPD
+1001 RQWQGKLEELFGTSD

-1066 NRMFDRVRGFDLSK
+1066 NRMFDRVRGFDLSE

-1117 DMKMTAAEAN
+1117 DMKKTAAEMN
-1127 ISREEME
+1127 IPREQME
-1134 LAERYKAWLDTQARL
+1134 LVEQYKAWLDTQARL
-1149 QDADVDAKKIE
+1149 QDTDVDAKKIE
-1160 EAAAEYKKAYNEFYD
+1160 EAAEEYKKAYNEFYD

-1247 RTKTR
+1247 RTKTS

-1347 DSLYENINGMTKY
+1347 DSLFENINGMTKY

-1393 LNLGNKLST
+1393 LNLGNKLSA

-1419 TAQIPMLAAEV
+1419 TAQIPMLTAEV
-1430 GAGNVAEAVR
+1430 GVGNVAEAVR

-1448 VDGWEDASDFLTGK
+1448 ADGWEGTSDFLTGK
-1462 RGIDQLTETEG
+1462 RGIDQLTETKG

-1482 IPFAAV
+1482 IPFEVV
-1488 DDAASRV
+1488 DDVASRV
-1495 IVRAKYLQEVKNG
+1495 IVRAKYLQEVKSG
-1508 ATHEEAMRAADEY
+1508 ATREEAMRAADEY

-1541 NVFSKAMTT
+1541 NIFSKALTT

-1562 SHDLPMEL
+1562 SHDLPMEF
-1570 QTMAKTQGKTAAVK
+1570 QTMAKTQGKNVAVK
-1584 KLCGFVAKYLLEA
+1584 KFAGLAMKYLLEA
-1597 FIFNRLT
+1597 FLFNRLT
-1604 EWLYGGTPAPFDV
+1604 EWIYGGTPAPFDV

-1623 AIGAGEGLSTNKY
+1623 AIGAGEGLSTNQY
-1636 LLTALDNALEA
+1636 LLTAADNALEA
-1647 VDGERE
+1647 MTGERG
-1653 LGTEKPEQKFD
+1653 LGTEKPDGGFD

-1673 YTVSGDIPFL
+1673 YTASGDIPFL
-1683 ANALS
+1683 SNALS
-1688 AVGASDSNMPLPTIP
+1688 AVGASDSNMPLPTVP
-1703 LKTGADVAKMV
+1703 VNTLSDAKTAVF
-1714 VGKDADTRKEAAQ
+1714 GKDADTRKDAAQ

-1753 VEALVRGGA
+1753 VETLARGGA

-1783 LLKGTQMVLFGPN
+1783 LLKGAQMVLFGPN

-1811 LTVKQTQA
+1811 LSAKQTQA

-1903 VYDRINRDNEKA
+1903 VYDRINRGNEKA

-1924 EVDRMNLSDA
+1924 EDRMNLSDA

-2051 KTSLNAGMAKAA
+2051 KKSLNAGMAKAA

-2091 PYSTA
+2091 PYSTS

-2115 TGTSRAAG
+2115 TGTRRAAG
-2123 ALWLPR
+2123 ALGLPK

>member
-1 MAMSTGEFMR
+1 MADTKR
-11 KYGLK
+11 KNRFGSGNGGDLSAAVRQNTETQSRAALQN
-16 KGTQKTQTQGAGG
+16 GT
-29 PPASGGEL
+29 L
-37 STGEFMQTFNAKA
+37 
-50 AEPVH
+50 PVH

-63 EKKKQK
+63 EKQK
-69 KTQNPELPKGLS
+69 KAKKQNPEVPKGLS

-99 IGNLPRTIFDKTIDT
+99 IGNLPRTVFDKTIDT
-114 VDNAEKGVADL
+114 AENLEQGAVDLA
-125 GKQVT
+125 KQAA
-130 GKWDSSDI
+130 GKWDASDI
-138 QRWAAEKEAPAQPDD
+138 QRWAANEKVAERPDEE
-153 KETGKGMLWKGVTQA
+153 KMGQGMLWKGTTQA

-239 AIMAMMTM
+239 AILAMMTM

-255 ATGGERAAATLPGIV
+255 AADGAKTAATLPGIV
-270 GNAKTSAVTA
+270 GNAKTSAVTT
-280 QQMAQAMAKNPNFW
+280 QQMAKAMAKDPNFW

-302 QNYQDAKAD
+302 QNYQNAKAD

-328 NAAAEVS
+328 NAAVEVA

-432 AAGNVQADV
+432 AARNVQADV
-441 RELPRAQTVE
+441 RELSKAQTVE
-451 ENANLRAEENVQES
+451 ENTQEAN
-465 DNPVQEAQV
+465 NPAKAAQV
-474 TEARELPAEQ
+474 TEVRELPAEQ
-484 TSAETQTAEAR
+484 TSVETRTAEAR

-500 QVSAETQVRE
+500 QMSAESQVRE

-525 ANAELKTA
+525 ANAELRTA

-555 AAESQNTQILQ
+555 AAESQNAQILQ
-566 QNAQIQQVP
+566 QNAQIQQVH

-587 ENAANAQENNNFAD
+587 ASTANAQESGNFAD
-601 VRGLPAVEA
+601 VRGLPSAETQA
-610 QVEGKN
+610 K
-616 ADNSGAVPLLTESS
+616 ES
-630 GIAGARSAAEGYA
+630 ARTAAEGYA

-649 TGEDTIF
+649 AGENTSG
-656 SAAQENARVMREAQE
+656 SAVEENARVMREAQE
-671 NEAKRQKLRDNPVE
+671 NEAKRQELQDNPVE

-696 ISRPF
+696 ISHPF
-701 APITNVDDLVTEAK
+701 APITNVDDLVTEAR
-715 YAKKASRDLE
+715 YAKKASRDIE

-741 RGIAKGA
+741 QGIAKGA

-761 TADMIPAEM
+761 T
-770 SREKILKIAR
+770 
-780 CYTESGQEVQK
+780 
-791 IRREKAANIR
+791 
-801 RFRKTI
+801 
-807 GEDGLKAARKI
+807 
-818 ADEKAGDVPEDFPFW
+818 
-833 KIESSVRNYEQAAE
+833 
-847 RDAKALRKGRKVEAV
+847 VE
-862 RKGKLKAYF
+862 
-871 ARSELSASER
+871 
-881 AFAED
+881 
-886 LITVETPK
+886 
-894 GMPRAEVMSAALQY
+894 
-908 MKADAAEKAARAEQ
+908 
-922 ESKVEALCRQINP
+922 
-935 TDGEKVFGRAL
+935 
-946 AANVDEYGNMT
+946 
-957 DVGGALGQIPKGMS
+957 QIPMTMS
-971 WEKVTQL
+971 KEKVTRL
-978 AYYYMAQNDY
+978 AYYYMAKNDY
-988 ASKTIRSRKHAAQ
+988 AGKLIRSRKYAAQ
-1001 RQWQGELEELFGTPD
+1001 RQWQGKLEEFFGTSD

-1024 SLQVNTMQRNVEKTF
+1024 SLQVNTMQRNVEKIF

-1066 NRMFDRVRGFDLSK
+1066 NRMFDRVRGFDLSE

-1096 DQVSKLDPDMQ
+1096 DQVSKLDPDTQ
-1107 KRVTDAATST
+1107 RRVTATATST

-1160 EAAAEYKKAYNEFYD
+1160 EAAEEYKKAYNELYD

-1201 EKAQEGTAK
+1201 EKVQEGTAK
-1210 FLKLIGIDAQVSELP
+1210 FLKLIGIDTQVSELP

-1247 RTKTR
+1247 RTKTS

-1347 DSLYENINGMTKY
+1347 DSLFENINGMTKY

-1393 LNLGNKLST
+1393 LNLGNKLSA

-1419 TAQIPMLAAEV
+1419 TAQIPMLTAEV
-1430 GAGNVAEAVR
+1430 GVGNVAEAVR
-1440 DIVTGETK
+1440 DIATGKTK
-1448 VDGWEDASDFLTGK
+1448 ADGWEGASDFLTGK
-1462 RGIDQLTETEG
+1462 RGIDQLTETKG

-1482 IPFAAV
+1482 IPFEAV
-1488 DDAASRV
+1488 DDVASRV
-1495 IVRAKYLQEVKNG
+1495 IVRAKYLQEVKSG
-1508 ATHEEAMRAADEY
+1508 ATNEEAMRAADEY

-1541 NVFSKAMTT
+1541 NVFSKALTT

-1562 SHDLPMEL
+1562 SHDLPMEF
-1570 QTMAKTQGKTAAVK
+1570 QTMAKTQGKNVAVK
-1584 KLCGFVAKYLLEA
+1584 KFAGLAMKYLLEA
-1597 FIFNRLT
+1597 FLFNRLT
-1604 EWLYGGTPAPFDV
+1604 EWIYGGTPAPFDV

-1636 LLTALDNALEA
+1636 LLTAADNALEA
-1647 VDGERE
+1647 MTGERG
-1653 LGTEKPEQKFD
+1653 LGTEKSDGGFD

-1673 YTVSGDIPFL
+1673 YTASGDIPFL
-1683 ANALS
+1683 SNALS
-1688 AVGASDSNMPLPTIP
+1688 AVGASDSNMPLPTVP
-1703 LKTGADVAKMV
+1703 VNTLSDAKTAVF
-1714 VGKDADTRKEAAQ
+1714 GKDADTRKDAAQ

-1753 VEALVRGGA
+1753 VETLARGGA

-1783 LLKGTQMVLFGPN
+1783 LLKGAQMVLFGPN

-1811 LTVKQTQA
+1811 LSAKQTQA

-1846 DPEAAAKAKRDAI
+1846 DPEATAKAKRDVI

-1903 VYDRINRDNEKA
+1903 VYDRINRGNEKA

-1975 IGALTPEKGA
+1975 IGALTPEEGA

-2000 GVSDATAAAAVQAIM
+2000 GVSDATAAAAMQAIM

-2051 KTSLNAGMAKAA
+2051 RTSLNAGMAKAA

-2091 PYSTA
+2091 PYSTS
-2096 VGSSVRAR
+2096 VGSGVRAR
-2104 LESGTVTNSLP
+2104 LESGAVTNSLP
-2115 TGTSRAAG
+2115 TGTSRTAG
-2123 ALWLPR
+2123 ALWLPK

>member
-1 MAMSTGEFMR
+1 MADTKR
-11 KYGLK
+11 KNRFGSGNGGDLSAAVRQNTETQSRAALQN
-16 KGTQKTQTQGAGG
+16 GT
-29 PPASGGEL
+29 L
-37 STGEFMQTFNAKA
+37 
-50 AEPVH
+50 PVH

-91 SAKEYFNA
+91 AAKEYFNA
-99 IGNLPRTIFDKTIDT
+99 IGNLPRTVFDKTIDT

-239 AIMAMMTM
+239 AIMAAMSM
-247 GGSAEAQL
+247 GGSVEAQL
-255 ATGGERAAATLPGIV
+255 ATGGAKAAATLPGIV

-302 QNYQDAKAD
+302 RNYQDAKAD

-328 NAAAEVS
+328 NAAVEVA

-424 KAAGLARG
+424 KAARLARG

-441 RELPRAQTVE
+441 RELQKAQTVE
-451 ENANLRAEENVQES
+451 ENTQEAN
-465 DNPVQEAQV
+465 NPAKAAQV
-474 TEARELPAEQ
+474 TEVRELPAEQ
-484 TSAETQTAEAR
+484 TSVETQTAEA
-495 ELPMG
+495 P
-500 QVSAETQVRE
+500 
-510 LLGGEVTN
+510 
-518 SKAERIL
+518 
-525 ANAELKTA
+525 NA
-533 FETVTGETLTG
+533 
-544 TKAQQRETIKR
+544 
-555 AAESQNTQILQ
+555 QILQ
-566 QNAQIQQVP
+566 QNAQIQQVH
-575 SQNQAEIVNEPV
+575 SQNQAKIVNEPV
-587 ENAANAQENNNFAD
+587 ESTANAQESGNFAD
-601 VRGLPAVEA
+601 VQGLPTAETQA
-610 QVEGKN
+610 K
-616 ADNSGAVPLLTESS
+616 EST
-630 GIAGARSAAEGYA
+630 RTAAEGYA

-649 TGEDTIF
+649 TGENTSG
-656 SAAQENARVMREAQE
+656 SAVEENARVMREAQE
-671 NEAKRQKLRDNPVE
+671 NEAKRQELRDNPVE

-696 ISRPF
+696 ISHPF

-715 YAKKASRDLE
+715 YAKKASRDIE
-725 KKIRELNPTPA
+725 KKIQELNPTPA

-741 RGIAKGA
+741 QGIAKGA

-761 TADMIPAEM
+761 TAE
-770 SREKILKIAR
+770 
-780 CYTESGQEVQK
+780 
-791 IRREKAANIR
+791 
-801 RFRKTI
+801 
-807 GEDGLKAARKI
+807 
-818 ADEKAGDVPEDFPFW
+818 
-833 KIESSVRNYEQAAE
+833 
-847 RDAKALRKGRKVEAV
+847 
-862 RKGKLKAYF
+862 
-871 ARSELSASER
+871 
-881 AFAED
+881 
-886 LITVETPK
+886 
-894 GMPRAEVMSAALQY
+894 
-908 MKADAAEKAARAEQ
+908 
-922 ESKVEALCRQINP
+922 
-935 TDGEKVFGRAL
+935 
-946 AANVDEYGNMT
+946 
-957 DVGGALGQIPKGMS
+957 QIPTTMS
-971 WEKVTQL
+971 KEKVTQL
-978 AYYYMAQNDY
+978 AYYYMAKNDY
-988 ASKTIRSRKHAAQ
+988 AGKLIRSRKYATQ
-1001 RQWQGELEELFGTPD
+1001 RRWQAKLEELFGTPD

-1024 SLQVNTMQRNVEKTF
+1024 SLQLNTMQRNVEKTF

-1066 NRMFDRVRGFDLSK
+1066 NRMFDRVRGFDLSE

-1096 DQVSKLDPDMQ
+1096 DQVSKLDPDMR
-1107 KRVTDAATST
+1107 KRVADAATST
-1117 DMKMTAAEAN
+1117 DVKKTAAEMN
-1127 ISREEME
+1127 IPQEQME
-1134 LAERYKAWLDTQARL
+1134 LVERYKAWLDTQARL

-1160 EAAAEYKKAYNEFYD
+1160 EAAAGYKKAYNEFYD

-1247 RTKTR
+1247 RTKTN

-1340 AALDKYI
+1340 AELGKYI
-1347 DSLYENINGMTKY
+1347 DSLFENINGMTKY

-1373 LAGKQTKVDRVFED
+1373 LAGKRTTGDRTIEHEV
-1387 KFGRNF
+1387 GRTA
-1393 LNLGNKLST
+1393 LNIGNKLT
-1402 IFGQSTI
+1402 KIFGESTI

-1419 TAQIPMLAAEV
+1419 TAQIPMLTAEV

-1440 DIVTGETK
+1440 DIATGKTK
-1448 VDGWEDASDFLTGK
+1448 ADGWEGASDFLTGK
-1462 RGIDQLTETEG
+1462 RGIDQLTETKG

-1482 IPFAAV
+1482 IPFVAV
-1488 DDAASRV
+1488 DDVASRV
-1495 IVRAKYLQEVKNG
+1495 IVRAKYLQEVKSG

-1532 AKPMAFEDK
+1532 AKPMAFEGSRLSQK
-1541 NVFSKAMTT
+1541 VLTT

-1562 SHDLPMEL
+1562 SHDLPMEF
-1570 QTMAKTQGKTAAVK
+1570 QTMAKTQGKNVAVK
-1584 KLCGFVAKYLLEA
+1584 KFAGLAMKYLLEA
-1597 FIFNRLT
+1597 FLFNRLT
-1604 EWLYGGTPAPFDV
+1604 EWIYGGTPAPFDV

-1636 LLTALDNALEA
+1636 LLTALDNTLEA
-1647 VDGERE
+1647 VTGERG
-1653 LGTEKPEQKFD
+1653 LGTEKPDGGFD

-1683 ANALS
+1683 SNALS

-1703 LKTGADVAKMV
+1703 LKTGADVAKMI
-1714 VGKDADTRKEAAQ
+1714 VGKDADARKDAAQ

-1783 LLKGTQMVLFGPN
+1783 LLKGAQMVLFGPN

-1846 DPEAAAKAKRDAI
+1846 DPEAAAKAKRDVI

-1903 VYDRINRDNEKA
+1903 VYDRINRDDEKA

-1957 KITGAGVST
+1957 KITGAGIGT
-1966 SEAETLART
+1966 SDAETLART
-1975 IGALTPEKGA
+1975 VGALTPEEGA

-2000 GVSDATAAAAVQAIM
+2000 GVSDATAAAAMQAIM

-2091 PYSTA
+2091 PYSTS

-2104 LESGTVTNSLP
+2104 LESGTATNSLP
-2115 TGTSRAAG
+2115 TGTSRTAG

>member
-29 PPASGGEL
+29 PPASGGAL
-37 STGEFMQTFNAKA
+37 STGEFMQTFNAEA

-91 SAKEYFNA
+91 AAKEYFNA
-99 IGNLPRTIFDKTIDT
+99 IGNLPRTVFDKTIDT

-180 GNALKELGWENNPFS
+180 GNALKELGWEHNPFS

-225 ADEIGTS
+225 ADEIGTT

-255 ATGGERAAATLPGIV
+255 ATGGARAAATLPGIV

-280 QQMAQAMAKNPNFW
+280 QQMAQAMAKDPNFW

-302 QNYQDAKAD
+302 RNYQDAKAD

-328 NAAAEVS
+328 NAAAEVA

-432 AAGNVQADV
+432 AAGNVQANV
-441 RELPRAQTVE
+441 RELQKAQTVE
-451 ENANLRAEENVQES
+451 ENTQEAN
-465 DNPVQEAQV
+465 NPAKAAQV
-474 TEARELPAEQ
+474 TEVRELPAEQ
-484 TSAETQTAEAR
+484 TSVETQTAEAR

-500 QVSAETQVRE
+500 QVSAESQVRE

-518 SKAERIL
+518 SKAKRIL
-525 ANAELKTA
+525 ANAELRTA
-533 FETVTGETLTG
+533 FETVTGETLAG

-555 AAESQNTQILQ
+555 AAESQNAKILQ
-566 QNAQIQQVP
+566 LSQQDTQVQ

-587 ENAANAQENNNFAD
+587 ASTVNAQESGNFAD
-601 VRGLPAVEA
+601 VRGLPS
-610 QVEGKN
+610 
-616 ADNSGAVPLLTESS
+616 ADTQAKES
-630 GIAGARSAAEGYA
+630 ARTAAEGYA

-649 TGEDTIF
+649 TGENTSG
-656 SAAQENARVMREAQE
+656 SAVEENARVMREAQE
-671 NEAKRQKLRDNPVE
+671 NEAKRQQLRDNPVE

-696 ISRPF
+696 ISHPF

-715 YAKKASRDLE
+715 YAKKASRDIE

-741 RGIAKGA
+741 QGIAKGA

-761 TADMIPAEM
+761 TAE
-770 SREKILKIAR
+770 
-780 CYTESGQEVQK
+780 
-791 IRREKAANIR
+791 
-801 RFRKTI
+801 
-807 GEDGLKAARKI
+807 
-818 ADEKAGDVPEDFPFW
+818 
-833 KIESSVRNYEQAAE
+833 
-847 RDAKALRKGRKVEAV
+847 
-862 RKGKLKAYF
+862 
-871 ARSELSASER
+871 
-881 AFAED
+881 
-886 LITVETPK
+886 
-894 GMPRAEVMSAALQY
+894 
-908 MKADAAEKAARAEQ
+908 
-922 ESKVEALCRQINP
+922 
-935 TDGEKVFGRAL
+935 
-946 AANVDEYGNMT
+946 
-957 DVGGALGQIPKGMS
+957 QIPTTMS
-971 WEKVTQL
+971 KEKVTRL
-978 AYYYMAQNDY
+978 AYYYMAKNDY
-988 ASKTIRSRKHAAQ
+988 AGKLIRSRKYAAQ
-1001 RQWQGELEELFGTPD
+1001 RQWQGKLEELFGTSD

-1066 NRMFDRVRGFDLSK
+1066 NRMFDRVRGFDLSE

-1117 DMKMTAAEAN
+1117 DMKKTAAEMN
-1127 ISREEME
+1127 IPREQME
-1134 LAERYKAWLDTQARL
+1134 LVERYKAWLDTQARL

-1160 EAAAEYKKAYNEFYD
+1160 EAAVGYKKAYNEFYD

-1201 EKAQEGTAK
+1201 EKVQEGTEK

-1247 RTKTR
+1247 RTKTD

-1294 YARDGISD
+1294 YARDGIGD

-1325 DRIAEGTRLTEEQAD
+1325 DRIAEGTRLTQEQAD

-1347 DSLYENINGMTKY
+1347 DSLFENINGMTKY

-1373 LAGKQTKVDRVFED
+1373 LAGKRTTGDRTIEHEV
-1387 KFGRNF
+1387 GRTA
-1393 LNLGNKLST
+1393 LNIGNKLT
-1402 IFGQSTI
+1402 KIFGESTI

-1419 TAQIPMLAAEV
+1419 TAQIPMLTAEV
-1430 GAGNVAEAVR
+1430 GVGNVAEAVR

-1448 VDGWEDASDFLTGK
+1448 ADGWEGASDFLTGK
-1462 RGIDQLTETEG
+1462 RGIDQLTETKG

-1482 IPFAAV
+1482 IPFEVV
-1488 DDAASRV
+1488 DDVASRV

-1532 AKPMAFEDK
+1532 AKPMAFEGSRLSQK
-1541 NVFSKAMTT
+1541 VLTT

-1562 SHDLPMEL
+1562 SHDLPMEF
-1570 QTMAKTQGKTAAVK
+1570 QTMAKTQGKNVAVK
-1584 KLCGFVAKYLLEA
+1584 KFAGLAMKYLLEA
-1597 FIFNRLT
+1597 FLFNRLT
-1604 EWLYGGTPAPFDV
+1604 EWIYGGTPAPFDV

-1636 LLTALDNALEA
+1636 LLTALDNTLEA
-1647 VDGERE
+1647 VTGERE

-1683 ANALS
+1683 SNALS

-1703 LKTGADVAKMV
+1703 LKTGADVAKMI
-1714 VGKDADTRKEAAQ
+1714 VGKDADTRKDAAQ
-1727 KLAEDAPKELK
+1727 KLAADAPKELK

-1753 VEALVRGGA
+1753 VETLVRGGA

-1846 DPEAAAKAKRDAI
+1846 DPEAAAKAKRDVI

-1903 VYDRINRDNEKA
+1903 VYDRINRDDEKA
-1915 SVKAVEFAA
+1915 SIKAVEFAA

-1934 QKTAV
+1934 QKAAV

-2051 KTSLNAGMAKAA
+2051 KKSLNAGMAKAA

-2091 PYSTA
+2091 PYSTS

-2115 TGTSRAAG
+2115 TGASRTAG
-2123 ALWLPR
+2123 ALWLPK

>member
-1 MAMSTGEFMR
+1 MADTKR
-11 KYGLK
+11 KNRFGSGNGGDLSAAVRQNTETQSRAALQN
-16 KGTQKTQTQGAGG
+16 GT
-29 PPASGGEL
+29 L
-37 STGEFMQTFNAKA
+37 
-50 AEPVH
+50 PVH

-91 SAKEYFNA
+91 SAKEYINA
-99 IGNLPRTIFDKTIDT
+99 IGNLPRTVFDKTIDT

-225 ADEIGTS
+225 ADEIGTL

-255 ATGGERAAATLPGIV
+255 ATGGARAAATLPGIV

-280 QQMAQAMAKNPNFW
+280 QQMARAMAKDPNFW

-302 QNYQDAKAD
+302 RNYQDAKAD

-328 NAAAEVS
+328 NAAAEVA

-441 RELPRAQTVE
+441 RELPKAQTVE
-451 ENANLRAEENVQES
+451 ENTQEANNSAKA
-465 DNPVQEAQV
+465 AQV
-474 TEARELPAEQ
+474 TEVRELPAEQ
-484 TSAETQTAEAR
+484 TSVETQTAES
-495 ELPMG
+495 P
-500 QVSAETQVRE
+500 
-510 LLGGEVTN
+510 
-518 SKAERIL
+518 
-525 ANAELKTA
+525 NA
-533 FETVTGETLTG
+533 
-544 TKAQQRETIKR
+544 
-555 AAESQNTQILQ
+555 QILQ
-566 QNAQIQQVP
+566 QNAQIQQVH

-587 ENAANAQENNNFAD
+587 ASTANAQESGNFAD
-601 VRGLPAVEA
+601 VRGLPTAETQA
-610 QVEGKN
+610 K
-616 ADNSGAVPLLTESS
+616 ES
-630 GIAGARSAAEGYA
+630 ARTAAEGYA
-643 REHGLL
+643 RERGLL
-649 TGEDTIF
+649 TGENTSG
-656 SAAQENARVMREAQE
+656 SAVEENARVMREAQE
-671 NEAKRQKLRDNPVE
+671 NEAKRQELRDNPVE

-696 ISRPF
+696 ISHPF

-715 YAKKASRDLE
+715 YAKKASRDIE

-741 RGIAKGA
+741 QGIAKGA

-761 TADMIPAEM
+761 TAE
-770 SREKILKIAR
+770 
-780 CYTESGQEVQK
+780 
-791 IRREKAANIR
+791 
-801 RFRKTI
+801 
-807 GEDGLKAARKI
+807 
-818 ADEKAGDVPEDFPFW
+818 
-833 KIESSVRNYEQAAE
+833 
-847 RDAKALRKGRKVEAV
+847 
-862 RKGKLKAYF
+862 
-871 ARSELSASER
+871 
-881 AFAED
+881 
-886 LITVETPK
+886 
-894 GMPRAEVMSAALQY
+894 
-908 MKADAAEKAARAEQ
+908 
-922 ESKVEALCRQINP
+922 
-935 TDGEKVFGRAL
+935 
-946 AANVDEYGNMT
+946 
-957 DVGGALGQIPKGMS
+957 QIPTTMS
-971 WEKVTQL
+971 KEKVTQL
-978 AYYYMAQNDY
+978 AYYYMAKNDY
-988 ASKTIRSRKHAAQ
+988 AGKLIRSRKYAAQ
-1001 RQWQGELEELFGTPD
+1001 RQWQAKLEELFGTPD

-1039 GKELGKKINEEFF
+1039 GKELGKKINEELFN
-1052 DPILENSAEKIRFI
+1052 PILENSAEKIRFI
-1066 NRMFDRVRGFDLSK
+1066 NRMFDRVRGFDLSE

-1096 DQVSKLDPDMQ
+1096 DQVSKLAPDMR
-1107 KRVTDAATST
+1107 KRVADAATST
-1117 DMKMTAAEAN
+1117 DVKKTAAEMN
-1127 ISREEME
+1127 IPREQME
-1134 LAERYKAWLDTQARL
+1134 LVERYKAWLDTQARL

-1160 EAAAEYKKAYNEFYD
+1160 EAAAGYKKAYNEFYD

-1247 RTKTR
+1247 RTKTS

-1347 DSLYENINGMTKY
+1347 DSLFENINGMTKY

-1373 LAGKQTKVDRVFED
+1373 LAGKRTTGDRTIEHEV
-1387 KFGRNF
+1387 GRTA
-1393 LNLGNKLST
+1393 LNIGNKLT
-1402 IFGQSTI
+1402 KIFGESTI

-1419 TAQIPMLAAEV
+1419 TAQIPMLTAEV
-1430 GAGNVAEAVR
+1430 GVGNVAEAVR

-1448 VDGWEDASDFLTGK
+1448 ADGWEGASDFLTGK
-1462 RGIDQLTETEG
+1462 RGIDQLTETKG

-1482 IPFAAV
+1482 IPFEVV
-1488 DDAASRV
+1488 DDVASRV

-1508 ATHEEAMRAADEY
+1508 ATYEEAMRAADEY

-1532 AKPMAFEDK
+1532 AKPMAFEGSRLSQK
-1541 NVFSKAMTT
+1541 VLTT

-1562 SHDLPMEL
+1562 THDLPMEY
-1570 QTMAKTQGKTAAVK
+1570 QTMAKTQGKNVAVK
-1584 KLCGFVAKYLLEA
+1584 KFAGLAMKYLLEA
-1597 FIFNRLT
+1597 FLFNRLT
-1604 EWLYGGTPAPFDV
+1604 EWIYGGTPAPFDV

-1636 LLTALDNALEA
+1636 LLTALDNTLEA
-1647 VDGERE
+1647 VTGERG
-1653 LGTEKPEQKFD
+1653 LGTEKPDGGFD

-1683 ANALS
+1683 SNALS

-1753 VEALVRGGA
+1753 VETLVRGGA

-1783 LLKGTQMVLFGPN
+1783 LLKGAQMVLFGPN

-1859 RNADLP
+1859 RNANLP

-1934 QKTAV
+1934 QKAAV

-1975 IGALTPEKGA
+1975 IGALTPEEGA

-2000 GVSDATAAAAVQAIM
+2000 GVSDATAAAAMQAIM
-2015 PDSIAVKF
+2015 PESIAVKF
-2023 SAVRQWNVPAEKYV
+2023 STVRQWNVPAEKYV

-2091 PYSTA
+2091 PYSTS

-2104 LESGTVTNSLP
+2104 LESGAVTNSLP
-2115 TGTSRAAG
+2115 TGTSRTAG

>member
-1 MAMSTGEFMR
+1 MADTKRKNRFGSGNGGDLSAAVRQNTETQSRAALQNGTLPVWKGPSPSKSSTSTTAG
-11 KYGLK
+11 
-16 KGTQKTQTQGAGG
+16 KGNTLPGAT
-29 PPASGGEL
+29 A
-37 STGEFMQTFNAKA
+37 F
-50 AEPVH
+50 
-55 HYATMHFD
+55 
-63 EKKKQK
+63 
-69 KTQNPELPKGLS
+69 LPKGLS

-91 SAKEYFNA
+91 DAKEYLNA
-99 IGNLPRTIFDKTIDT
+99 IGNLPRTVFDKTIDT

-130 GKWDSSDI
+130 GKWDNSDI

-239 AIMAMMTM
+239 AILAMMSM

-255 ATGGERAAATLPGIV
+255 AAGGARTAATLPGIV

-280 QQMAQAMAKNPNFW
+280 QQMAQAMARDPNFW

-328 NAAAEVS
+328 NAAVEVG

-358 AAEEGQEEVVQG
+358 AAEEGHEEVVQG

-395 VLNPV
+395 VINPV

-424 KAAGLARG
+424 KAAGLAHG

-441 RELPRAQTVE
+441 RELPKAQTVE
-451 ENANLRAEENVQES
+451 ENTQEANNSAKA
-465 DNPVQEAQV
+465 AQV
-474 TEARELPAEQ
+474 TEVRELPAEQ
-484 TSAETQTAEAR
+484 TSVESRTAEAR

-500 QVSAETQVRE
+500 PVSAETQVRE

-525 ANAELKTA
+525 ANAELRTA

-555 AAESQNTQILQ
+555 AAESQNAQILQ
-566 QNAQIQQVP
+566 QNAQIQQVQA
-575 SQNQAEIVNEPV
+575 QNQAEIVNEPV
-587 ENAANAQENNNFAD
+587 ASTANAQESDNFAD
-601 VRGLPAVEA
+601 VRGLPS
-610 QVEGKN
+610 
-616 ADNSGAVPLLTESS
+616 ADTQAKES
-630 GIAGARSAAEGYA
+630 ARTAAEGYA

-649 TGEDTIF
+649 TGENTSG
-656 SAAQENARVMREAQE
+656 SAVEENARVMREAQE
-671 NEAKRQKLRDNPVE
+671 NEAKRQELRDNPVE

-696 ISRPF
+696 ISHPF
-701 APITNVDDLVTEAK
+701 APITNVDNLVTEAK
-715 YAKKASRDLE
+715 YAKKASRDIE

-741 RGIAKGA
+741 QGIAKGA

-761 TADMIPAEM
+761 TAE
-770 SREKILKIAR
+770 
-780 CYTESGQEVQK
+780 
-791 IRREKAANIR
+791 
-801 RFRKTI
+801 
-807 GEDGLKAARKI
+807 
-818 ADEKAGDVPEDFPFW
+818 
-833 KIESSVRNYEQAAE
+833 
-847 RDAKALRKGRKVEAV
+847 
-862 RKGKLKAYF
+862 
-871 ARSELSASER
+871 
-881 AFAED
+881 
-886 LITVETPK
+886 
-894 GMPRAEVMSAALQY
+894 
-908 MKADAAEKAARAEQ
+908 
-922 ESKVEALCRQINP
+922 
-935 TDGEKVFGRAL
+935 
-946 AANVDEYGNMT
+946 
-957 DVGGALGQIPKGMS
+957 QIPMTMS
-971 WEKVTQL
+971 KEKVTQL
-978 AYYYMAQNDY
+978 AYYYMAKNDY
-988 ASKTIRSRKHAAQ
+988 AGKLIRSRKYAAQ
-1001 RQWQGELEELFGTPD
+1001 RQWQGKLEELFGTSD

-1024 SLQVNTMQRNVEKTF
+1024 SLQVNTMQRNAEKTF
-1039 GKELGKKINEEFF
+1039 GKELGKKINEEIF

-1066 NRMFDRVRGFDLSK
+1066 NRMFDRVRGFGLSK

-1117 DMKMTAAEAN
+1117 DVKKTAAEMN
-1127 ISREEME
+1127 IPREQME
-1134 LAERYKAWLDTQARL
+1134 LVERYKAWLDTQARL

-1201 EKAQEGTAK
+1201 EKVQEGTAK
-1210 FLKLIGIDAQVSELP
+1210 FLKLIGIDTQVSELP

-1247 RTKTR
+1247 RTKTS

-1347 DSLYENINGMTKY
+1347 DSLFENINGMTKY

-1373 LAGKQTKVDRVFED
+1373 LAGKRTTGDRTTEHEV
-1387 KFGRNF
+1387 GRTA
-1393 LNLGNKLST
+1393 LNIGNKLT
-1402 IFGQSTI
+1402 KIFGESTI

-1419 TAQIPMLAAEV
+1419 TAQIPMLTAEV
-1430 GAGNVAEAVR
+1430 GARNVAEAVR
-1440 DIVTGETK
+1440 DIATGETK
-1448 VDGWEDASDFLTGK
+1448 VDGWEGASNFLTGK
-1462 RGIDQLTETEG
+1462 RGIDQLTETKG

-1488 DDAASRV
+1488 DDVASRV

-1508 ATHEEAMRAADEY
+1508 ATYEEAMRAADEY

-1532 AKPMAFEDK
+1532 AKPMAFEGSRLSRK
-1541 NVFSKAMTT
+1541 VLTT

-1562 SHDLPMEL
+1562 THDLPMEY
-1570 QTMAKTQGKTAAVK
+1570 QTMAKTQGKNVAVK
-1584 KLCGFVAKYLLEA
+1584 KFAGLAMKYLLEA
-1597 FIFNRLT
+1597 FLFNRLT
-1604 EWLYGGTPAPFDV
+1604 EWIYGGTPAPFDV

-1636 LLTALDNALEA
+1636 LLTALDNTLEA
-1647 VDGERE
+1647 VTGERE
-1653 LGTEKPEQKFD
+1653 LGTEKPDGGFD

-1683 ANALS
+1683 SNALS

-1703 LKTGADVAKMV
+1703 LKTGADVAKMI
-1714 VGKDADTRKEAAQ
+1714 VGKDADTRKDAAQ

-1831 TVYETMQAVRSVDDD
+1831 TVYETMQAVRGVDDD

-1975 IGALTPEKGA
+1975 IGTLTPEEGA

-2000 GVSDATAAAAVQAIM
+2000 GVSDATAAAAMQAIM

-2023 SAVRQWNVPAEKYV
+2023 SAVRQWNVPAEKYI

-2091 PYSTA
+2091 PYSTS

-2115 TGTSRAAG
+2115 TGTSRTAG

>member
-16 KGTQKTQTQGAGG
+16 KGTQKTQTQGAGE
-29 PPASGGEL
+29 PPASGGAL

-91 SAKEYFNA
+91 DAKEYLNA
-99 IGNLPRTIFDKTIDT
+99 IGNLPRTVFDKTIDT
-114 VDNAEKGVADL
+114 ADNLEQGAVDLA
-125 GKQVT
+125 KQAA
-130 GKWDSSDI
+130 GKWDASDI
-138 QRWAAEKEAPAQPDD
+138 QRWAASEQAAEQPDEA
-153 KETGKGMLWKGVTQA
+153 KMGQGMLWKGTTQA
-168 ANGFAQTLGWLP
+168 ANSFAQTLGWLP
-180 GNALKELGWENNPFS
+180 GNALKELGWEKNPFS

-210 YYGKNMQNGTKGQKI
+210 YYGKNMQNATKGQKI
-225 ADEIGTS
+225 VDEIGTT

-239 AIMAMMTM
+239 AILAAMTS
-247 GGSAEAQL
+247 GGSAEVQL
-255 ATGGERAAATLPGIV
+255 AANGARTAATLPGIIGGV
-270 GNAKTSAVTA
+270 KTTGVTA
-280 QQMAQAMAKNPNFW
+280 QQMAQQMVKDPNFW
-294 LAFSQVAG
+294 LAFANVAG
-302 QNYQDAKAD
+302 PSYQAAKED

-316 EANAFAM
+316 EANTYAM
-323 ANGLV
+323 ANAIT
-328 NAAAEVS
+328 NAMIEVAGGVQTLPNELRGGGSAVKAWAKAAMEE
-335 GGIQKLPGE
+335 G
-344 LQVSESA
+344 
-351 LKSWIKS
+351 
-358 AAEEGQEEVVQG
+358 AEEVKQG
-370 VLERAL
+370 ITERGL
-376 QNLTYNKG
+376 QNAIYGKG
-384 NKVFS
+384 NKIFS
-389 TKDEDA
+389 FTDEDA
-395 VLNPV
+395 VFNPV
-400 TGAKEFGLGMTV
+400 TAAKEFGLGTAV
-412 GGILGGGQTIVG
+412 GGVLGGGQTIVG
-424 KAAGLARG
+424 KAAGLVRG
-432 AAGNVQADV
+432 AEGNVQADV
-441 RELPRAQTVE
+441 RELPKAQTVE
-451 ENANLRAEENVQES
+451 ENTQEAN
-465 DNPVQEAQV
+465 NPAKAAQV
-474 TEARELPAEQ
+474 TEVRELPAEQ
-484 TSAETQTAEAR
+484 TSMETQTAEAR
-495 ELPMG
+495 ELPME
-500 QVSAETQVRE
+500 QMSAESRVRE

-525 ANAELKTA
+525 ANAELRAA
-533 FETVTGETLTG
+533 FETVTGETLAG

-555 AAESQNTQILQ
+555 AAESQNAQILQ
-566 QNAQIQQVP
+566 QNAQIQQVH
-575 SQNQAEIVNEPV
+575 SQNQAKIVNEPV
-587 ENAANAQENNNFAD
+587 ASTANAQESGNFED
-601 VRGLPAVEA
+601 VRGLPTAETQA
-610 QVEGKN
+610 K
-616 ADNSGAVPLLTESS
+616 ES
-630 GIAGARSAAEGYA
+630 ARTAAEGYA

-649 TGEDTIF
+649 TGENTSG
-656 SAAQENARVMREAQE
+656 SAVKENARVMREAQE
-671 NEAKRQKLRDNPVE
+671 NEAKRQELRDNPVE

-696 ISRPF
+696 ISHPF
-701 APITNVDDLVTEAK
+701 APITNVDDLVTEEK
-715 YAKKASRDLE
+715 YAKKASRDIE

-741 RGIAKGA
+741 QGIAKGA

-761 TADMIPAEM
+761 TAE
-770 SREKILKIAR
+770 
-780 CYTESGQEVQK
+780 
-791 IRREKAANIR
+791 
-801 RFRKTI
+801 
-807 GEDGLKAARKI
+807 
-818 ADEKAGDVPEDFPFW
+818 
-833 KIESSVRNYEQAAE
+833 
-847 RDAKALRKGRKVEAV
+847 
-862 RKGKLKAYF
+862 
-871 ARSELSASER
+871 
-881 AFAED
+881 
-886 LITVETPK
+886 
-894 GMPRAEVMSAALQY
+894 
-908 MKADAAEKAARAEQ
+908 
-922 ESKVEALCRQINP
+922 
-935 TDGEKVFGRAL
+935 
-946 AANVDEYGNMT
+946 
-957 DVGGALGQIPKGMS
+957 QIPTTMS
-971 WEKVTQL
+971 KEKVTQL
-978 AYYYMAQNDY
+978 AYYYMGKNDY
-988 ASKTIRSRKHAAQ
+988 AGKLIRSRKYAAQ
-1001 RQWQGELEELFGTPD
+1001 RRWQAKLEELFGTPG

-1039 GKELGKKINEEFF
+1039 GKELGKKINAELF

-1066 NRMFDRVRGFDLSK
+1066 NRMFDRVRGFDLSE

-1089 IEGTAAA
+1089 IEGTAVA
-1096 DQVSKLDPDMQ
+1096 DQMSKLDPDMQ
-1107 KRVTDAATST
+1107 KRVADAATST
-1117 DMKMTAAEAN
+1117 DMKKTAAEMN
-1127 ISREEME
+1127 IPREQME
-1134 LAERYKAWLDTQARL
+1134 LVERYKAWMDTQARL

-1160 EAAAEYKKAYNEFYD
+1160 EAAAGYKKAYNEFYD

-1247 RTKTR
+1247 RTKTS

-1294 YARDGISD
+1294 YARDGIGD

-1347 DSLYENINGMTKY
+1347 DSLFENINGMTKY

-1393 LNLGNKLST
+1393 LNLGNKLSA

-1419 TAQIPMLAAEV
+1419 TAQIPMLTAEV
-1430 GAGNVAEAVR
+1430 GVGNVAEAVR

-1448 VDGWEDASDFLTGK
+1448 ADGWEGASDFLTGK
-1462 RGIDQLTETEG
+1462 RGIDQLTETKG

-1482 IPFAAV
+1482 IPFEAV
-1488 DDAASRV
+1488 DDVASRV
-1495 IVRAKYLQEVKNG
+1495 IVRAKYLQEVKSG

-1541 NVFSKAMTT
+1541 NVFSKALTT

-1562 SHDLPMEL
+1562 SHDLPMEF

-1597 FIFNRLT
+1597 FLFNRLT

-1636 LLTALDNALEA
+1636 LLTAADNALEA
-1647 VDGERE
+1647 MTGERG
-1653 LGTEKPEQKFD
+1653 LGTEKPDGGFD

-1673 YTVSGDIPFL
+1673 YTASGDIPFL
-1683 ANALS
+1683 SNALS
-1688 AVGASDSNMPLPTIP
+1688 AVGASDSNMPLPTVP
-1703 LKTGADVAKMV
+1703 VNTLSDAKTAVF
-1714 VGKDADTRKEAAQ
+1714 GKDADTRKDAAQ

-1796 ATQDANEFYASGDRS
+1796 ATQNANEFYASGDRS

-1846 DPEAAAKAKRDAI
+1846 DPEAAAKAKRDVI

-1975 IGALTPEKGA
+1975 IGALIPEKGA

-2051 KTSLNAGMAKAA
+2051 KTSLNAGMTKAA

-2091 PYSTA
+2091 PYSTS

-2115 TGTSRAAG
+2115 TGTSRTAG

>member
-1 MAMSTGEFMR
+1 MADTKR
-11 KYGLK
+11 KNRFGSGNGGDLSAAVRQNTETQSRAALQN
-16 KGTQKTQTQGAGG
+16 GT
-29 PPASGGEL
+29 L
-37 STGEFMQTFNAKA
+37 
-50 AEPVH
+50 PVH

-63 EKKKQK
+63 EKKNKK

-91 SAKEYFNA
+91 AAKEYFNA

-255 ATGGERAAATLPGIV
+255 ATGGARAAATLPGIV

-280 QQMAQAMAKNPNFW
+280 QQMAQAMAKDPNFW

-328 NAAAEVS
+328 NAAAEVA

-441 RELPRAQTVE
+441 RELPKAQTVE
-451 ENANLRAEENVQES
+451 ENTQEAN
-465 DNPVQEAQV
+465 NPAKAAQV
-474 TEARELPAEQ
+474 TEVRELPAEQ
-484 TSAETQTAEAR
+484 TSVETQTAEAR

-500 QVSAETQVRE
+500 QESAESQVRE

-525 ANAELKTA
+525 ANAELRTA
-533 FETVTGETLTG
+533 FETVTGETLAG
-544 TKAQQRETIKR
+544 TKAQQRETIRR
-555 AAESQNTQILQ
+555 AAESQNAQILQ
-566 QNAQIQQVP
+566 QNAQIQQVH
-575 SQNQAEIVNEPV
+575 SQNQAEIVNEPI
-587 ENAANAQENNNFAD
+587 ASTANAQESGNFAD
-601 VRGLPAVEA
+601 VRVLPTAETQA
-610 QVEGKN
+610 K
-616 ADNSGAVPLLTESS
+616 ES
-630 GIAGARSAAEGYA
+630 ARTAAEGYA

-649 TGEDTIF
+649 TGENTSG
-656 SAAQENARVMREAQE
+656 SAVEENARVMREAQE
-671 NEAKRQKLRDNPVE
+671 NEAKRQELRDNPVE
-685 PGTHAEKMGVK
+685 PGTHAERMGVK
-696 ISRPF
+696 ISHPF

-715 YAKKASRDLE
+715 YAKKASRDIE

-741 RGIAKGA
+741 QGIAKGA

-761 TADMIPAEM
+761 TAE
-770 SREKILKIAR
+770 
-780 CYTESGQEVQK
+780 
-791 IRREKAANIR
+791 
-801 RFRKTI
+801 
-807 GEDGLKAARKI
+807 
-818 ADEKAGDVPEDFPFW
+818 
-833 KIESSVRNYEQAAE
+833 
-847 RDAKALRKGRKVEAV
+847 
-862 RKGKLKAYF
+862 
-871 ARSELSASER
+871 
-881 AFAED
+881 
-886 LITVETPK
+886 
-894 GMPRAEVMSAALQY
+894 
-908 MKADAAEKAARAEQ
+908 
-922 ESKVEALCRQINP
+922 
-935 TDGEKVFGRAL
+935 
-946 AANVDEYGNMT
+946 
-957 DVGGALGQIPKGMS
+957 QIPTTMS
-971 WEKVTQL
+971 KEKVTRL
-978 AYYYMAQNDY
+978 AYYYMAKNDY
-988 ASKTIRSRKHAAQ
+988 AGKLIRSRKYAAQ
-1001 RQWQGELEELFGTPD
+1001 RQWQGKLEELFGTPD

-1052 DPILENSAEKIRFI
+1052 NPILENSAEKIRFI
-1066 NRMFDRVRGFDLSK
+1066 NRMFDRVRGFDLSE

-1117 DMKMTAAEAN
+1117 DMKKTAAEMN
-1127 ISREEME
+1127 IPREQME
-1134 LAERYKAWLDTQARL
+1134 LVEQYKAWLDTQARL
-1149 QDADVDAKKIE
+1149 QDTDVDAKKIE
-1160 EAAAEYKKAYNEFYD
+1160 EAAEEYKKAYNEFYD

-1201 EKAQEGTAK
+1201 EKVQEGTAK
-1210 FLKLIGIDAQVSELP
+1210 FLKLIGIDTQVSELP

-1247 RTKTR
+1247 RTKTS
-1252 NDNVEYD
+1252 NNNVEYD

-1347 DSLYENINGMTKY
+1347 DSLFENINGMTKY

-1393 LNLGNKLST
+1393 LNLGNKLSA

-1419 TAQIPMLAAEV
+1419 TAQIPMLTAEV
-1430 GAGNVAEAVR
+1430 GVGNVAEAVR

-1448 VDGWEDASDFLTGK
+1448 ADGWEGASDFLTGK
-1462 RGIDQLTETEG
+1462 RGIDQLTETKG

-1482 IPFAAV
+1482 IPFEVV
-1488 DDAASRV
+1488 DDVASRV

-1508 ATHEEAMRAADEY
+1508 ATYEEAMRAADEY

-1541 NVFSKAMTT
+1541 NVFSKALTT

-1562 SHDLPMEL
+1562 SHDLPMEF
-1570 QTMAKTQGKTAAVK
+1570 QTMAKTHGKNVAVK
-1584 KLCGFVAKYLLEA
+1584 KFAGLAMKYLLEA
-1597 FIFNRLT
+1597 FLFNRLT
-1604 EWLYGGTPAPFDV
+1604 EWIYGGTPAPFDV

-1623 AIGAGEGLSTNKY
+1623 AIGTGEGLSTNKY

-1647 VDGERE
+1647 ATGERE

-1664 TEAAAKQLG
+1664 TEAAWDQLR
-1673 YTVSGDIPFL
+1673 YTASGDLPFIS
-1683 ANALS
+1683 NALS
-1688 AVGASDSNMPLPTIP
+1688 MAGASDSNMPLPTVP
-1703 LKTGADVAKMV
+1703 VNTLSDAKTAVF
-1714 VGKDADTRKEAAQ
+1714 GKDADTRKDAAQ

-1753 VEALVRGGA
+1753 VETLVRGGA

-1783 LLKGTQMVLFGPN
+1783 LLKGAQMVLFGPN

-1957 KITGAGVST
+1957 RITGAGVST

-1985 DSVTAMQKYKAIVDS
+1985 DSVTAMQKYKAIVNS

-2123 ALWLPR
+2123 ALGLPR